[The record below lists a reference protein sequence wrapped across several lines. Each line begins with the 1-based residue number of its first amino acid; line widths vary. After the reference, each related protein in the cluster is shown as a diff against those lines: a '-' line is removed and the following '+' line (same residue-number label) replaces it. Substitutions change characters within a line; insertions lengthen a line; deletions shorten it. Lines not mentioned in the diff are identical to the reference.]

1 MATKTKPE
9 TTTQTLT
16 QTLLDIKPEL
26 TDTLVRQIIS
36 EMFTQEVDPE
46 ITETI
51 IKPLCENL
59 VNEPDFEVL
68 FNWEDINTYINNLYS
83 LEGKPNNGLDGV
95 SFILSNSYDEAETTM
110 FTRRLKKALA
120 PYGTKKVFRTKTGT
134 NTSIILNQKLETI
147 QYEWDNGK
155 KGERNIETVINA
167 YPQEIIIHDS
177 PLDDIGRTF
186 TIRWASKTSERVF
199 ETNRKTIKEIE
210 TYLEEAGWV
219 LTPRRLKGT
228 LAAVIQASVQ
238 YKLATMHN
246 EIDNPGI
253 YWDKTNEEI
262 KIINIDT
269 HEPTPE
275 EINDALDVIDLLE
288 PFFKGHETKLATC
301 LKWGLMSIFDYSIK
315 QIGGK
320 WMPWL
325 YLYGKAGSGKT
336 TLGEII
342 LFIYDTP
349 NEDNNLGGSSFDTV
363 ARVGSRVSQS
373 TKPIMV
379 SEPEGALNKP
389 SIVGMLKT
397 AIESTTARGRYQ
409 GKAYRT
415 IPSFSAGIITANQGL
430 PSGDALFRRF
440 ISILFSH
447 NEKKAAENKKEFDD
461 LFRINSPKRSILNK
475 LKALGHY
482 FIHEIKNKPDLLLND
497 WQETSNL
504 LLGRAYLDTGH
515 KMPSW
520 ILDWHKT
527 ETLDDLDE
535 EEVEEIRLFFIDKIN
550 RATQKVQVW
559 DEETGRPKNQTDLDT
574 EFKTNDDF
582 SDRVWIVLNEKLIPW
597 LDLHRGR
604 DRSISVVCSSGIK
617 KELRQVTSSSYN
629 LQSISELL
637 EWEYKPILINGK
649 TKRMMVVGYNDFID
663 FLYPELDEYETD
675 DNFEVV
681 R

>member
-1 MATKTKPE
+1 MTAQVKTIQSL
-9 TTTQTLT
+9 TQTLT
-16 QTLLDIKPEL
+16 EIKPEL
-26 TDTLVRQIIS
+26 TDTLLRQIIS

-46 ITETI
+46 TCEDI
-51 IKPLCENL
+51 IRPLCENL
-59 VNEPDFEVL
+59 VNNPDFETM
-68 FNWEDINTYINNLYS
+68 FDWADINTYLNNIYS
-83 LEGKPNNGLDGV
+83 LEDKPNTGLDGV
-95 SFILSNSYDEAETTM
+95 SFLLSRNYDEAETTM
-110 FTRRLKKALA
+110 FNRRLKKALA
-120 PYGTKKVFRTKTGT
+120 PYGTKKVYREKTGT
-134 NTSIILNQKLETI
+134 NTSIILNQKLEII

-167 YPQEIIIHDS
+167 YPQEVIIHDS

-186 TIRWASKTSERVF
+186 TIRWVSKTSSRVF

-210 TYLEEAGWV
+210 QYLEEAGWV
-219 LTPRRLKGT
+219 ITPRRLKGT
-228 LAAVIQASVQ
+228 LAAVIQISVK
-238 YKLATMHN
+238 YKLAQMHN
-246 EIDNPGI
+246 EIDNPGV
-253 YWDKTNEEI
+253 YWDKTNEEL
-262 KIINIDT
+262 KIIHLDVD
-269 HEPTPE
+269 EPSQDE
-275 EINDALDVIDLLE
+275 VNEALNVIDLLA
-288 PFFKGHETKLATC
+288 PFFKGHETKLSTC

-342 LFIYDTP
+342 LFIYDIP

-363 ARVGSRVSQS
+363 ARVGSRVSQF

-415 IPSFSAGIITANQGL
+415 IPSFSCGIITANQGL

-447 NEKKAAENKKEFDD
+447 NEKKAADNKKEFDEI
-461 LFRINSPKRSILNK
+461 FKINSPKRSILNK
-475 LKALGHY
+475 LKALGNY
-482 FIHEIKNKPDLLLND
+482 FITEIKNNPELLLND
-497 WQETSNL
+497 WQETADL
-504 LLGRAYLDTGH
+504 LVGRAYLDTGH
-515 KMPSW
+515 DMPSW

-535 EEVEEIRLFFIDKIN
+535 EEIEEIRLFLIEKIN

-559 DEETGRPKNQTDLDT
+559 SEETGRPLNQQDLDT
-574 EFKTNDDF
+574 DFKTNDDF
-582 SDRVWIVLNEKLIPW
+582 NDRVWSVLNEKLIPW

-604 DRSISVVCSSGIK
+604 DGTINVVCSSGIK
-617 KELRQVTSSSYN
+617 KELKQITSSSYN

-637 EWEYKPILINGK
+637 GWEYKPILINGK
-649 TKRMMVVGYNDFID
+649 TKRMMIVNYHDFLD
-663 FLYPELDEYETD
+663 FLYPKLDEYDGEG
-675 DNFEVV
+675 NFEVI

>member
-1 MATKTKPE
+1 MTAQVKTIQSL
-9 TTTQTLT
+9 TQTLT
-16 QTLLDIKPEL
+16 EIKPEL
-26 TDTLVRQIIS
+26 TDTLLKQIIS

-46 ITETI
+46 TCEDI
-51 IKPLCENL
+51 IRPLCENL
-59 VNEPDFEVL
+59 VNNPDFETM
-68 FNWEDINTYINNLYS
+68 FDWADINTYLNNIYS
-83 LEGKPNNGLDGV
+83 LEDKPNTGLDGV
-95 SFILSNSYDEAETTM
+95 SFLLSRNYDEAETTM
-110 FTRRLKKALA
+110 FNRRLKKALA
-120 PYGTKKVFRTKTGT
+120 PYGTKKVYREKTGT
-134 NTSIILNQKLETI
+134 NTSIILNQKLEII

-155 KGERNIETVINA
+155 KGERNLETVINA
-167 YPQEIIIHDS
+167 YPQEVIIHDS

-186 TIRWASKTSERVF
+186 TIRWVSKTSSRVF

-210 TYLEEAGWV
+210 QYLEEAGWV
-219 LTPRRLKGT
+219 ITPRRLKGT
-228 LAAVIQASVQ
+228 LAAVIQIAVK
-238 YKLATMHN
+238 YKLAQMHN
-246 EIDNPGI
+246 EIDNPGV
-253 YWDKTNEEI
+253 YWDKTNEEL
-262 KIINIDT
+262 KIIHLDVD
-269 HEPTPE
+269 EPSHDE
-275 EINDALDVIDLLE
+275 VDEALNVIDLLA
-288 PFFKGHETKLATC
+288 PFFKGHETKLSTC

-342 LFIYDTP
+342 LFIYDIP

-363 ARVGSRVSQS
+363 ARVGSRVSQF

-415 IPSFSAGIITANQGL
+415 IPSFSCGIITANQGL

-440 ISILFSH
+440 TSILFSH
-447 NEKKAAENKKEFDD
+447 NEKKAADNKKEFDEI
-461 LFRINSPKRSILNK
+461 FKINSPKRSILNK
-475 LKALGHY
+475 LKALGNY
-482 FIHEIKNKPDLLLND
+482 FITEIKSNPELLLND
-497 WQETSNL
+497 WQETADL
-504 LLGRAYLDTGH
+504 LVGRAYLDTGH
-515 KMPSW
+515 DMPSW

-535 EEVEEIRLFFIDKIN
+535 EEIEEIRLFLIEKIN

-559 DEETGRPKNQTDLDT
+559 SEETGRPLNQQDLDT
-574 EFKTNDDF
+574 DFKTNDDF
-582 SDRVWIVLNEKLIPW
+582 NDRVWSVLNEKLIPW

-604 DRSISVVCSSGIK
+604 DGTINVVCSSGIK
-617 KELRQVTSSSYN
+617 KELKQITSSSYN

-637 EWEYKPILINGK
+637 GWEYKPILINGK
-649 TKRMMVVGYNDFID
+649 TKRMMIVNYHDFLD
-663 FLYPELDEYETD
+663 FLYPKLDEYDGEG
-675 DNFEVV
+675 NFEVI

>member
-1 MATKTKPE
+1 MTAQVKTIQSL
-9 TTTQTLT
+9 TQTLT
-16 QTLLDIKPEL
+16 EIKPEL
-26 TDTLVRQIIS
+26 TDTLLRQIIS

-46 ITETI
+46 TCEDI
-51 IKPLCENL
+51 IRPLCENL
-59 VNEPDFEVL
+59 VNNPDFETM
-68 FNWEDINTYINNLYS
+68 FDWADINTYLNNIYS
-83 LEGKPNNGLDGV
+83 LEDKPNTGLDGI
-95 SFILSNSYDEAETTM
+95 SFLLSRNYDEAETTM
-110 FTRRLKKALA
+110 FNRRLKKALA
-120 PYGTKKVFRTKTGT
+120 PYGTKKVYREKTGT
-134 NTSIILNQKLETI
+134 NTSIILNQKLEII

-167 YPQEIIIHDS
+167 YPQEVIIHDS

-186 TIRWASKTSERVF
+186 TIRWVSKTSSRVF

-210 TYLEEAGWV
+210 QYLEEAGWV
-219 LTPRRLKGT
+219 ITPRRLKGT
-228 LAAVIQASVQ
+228 LAAVIQISVK
-238 YKLATMHN
+238 YKLAQMHN
-246 EIDNPGI
+246 EIDNPGV
-253 YWDKTNEEI
+253 YWDKTNEEL
-262 KIINIDT
+262 KIIHLDVD
-269 HEPTPE
+269 EPSQDE
-275 EINDALDVIDLLE
+275 VNEALNVIDLLA
-288 PFFKGHETKLATC
+288 PFFKGHETKLSTC

-342 LFIYDTP
+342 LFIYDIP

-363 ARVGSRVSQS
+363 ARVGSRVSQF

-389 SIVGMLKT
+389 SIVGMLKS

-447 NEKKAAENKKEFDD
+447 NEKKAADNKKEFDEI
-461 LFRINSPKRSILNK
+461 FKINSPKRSILNK
-475 LKALGHY
+475 LKALGNY
-482 FIHEIKNKPDLLLND
+482 FITEIKSNPELLLND
-497 WQETSNL
+497 WQETADL
-504 LLGRAYLDTGH
+504 LVGRAYLDTGH
-515 KMPSW
+515 DMPSW

-535 EEVEEIRLFFIDKIN
+535 EEIEEIRLFLIEKIN

-559 DEETGRPKNQTDLDT
+559 SEETGRPLNQQDLDT
-574 EFKTNDDF
+574 DFKTNDDF
-582 SDRVWIVLNEKLIPW
+582 NDRVWSVLNEKLIPW

-604 DRSISVVCSSGIK
+604 DGTINVVCSSGIK
-617 KELRQVTSSSYN
+617 KELKQITSSSYN

-637 EWEYKPILINGK
+637 GWEYKPILINGK
-649 TKRMMVVGYNDFID
+649 TKRMMIVNYHDFLD
-663 FLYPELDEYETD
+663 FLYPKLDEYDGEG
-675 DNFEVV
+675 NFEVI

>member
-1 MATKTKPE
+1 
-9 TTTQTLT
+9 
-16 QTLLDIKPEL
+16 
-26 TDTLVRQIIS
+26 
-36 EMFTQEVDPE
+36 
-46 ITETI
+46 
-51 IKPLCENL
+51 
-59 VNEPDFEVL
+59 
-68 FNWEDINTYINNLYS
+68 
-83 LEGKPNNGLDGV
+83 
-95 SFILSNSYDEAETTM
+95 
-110 FTRRLKKALA
+110 LKKALA
-120 PYGTKKVFRTKTGT
+120 PYGTKKVYREKTGT
-134 NTSIILNQKLETI
+134 NTSIILNQKLEII

-155 KGERNIETVINA
+155 KGERNLETVINA
-167 YPQEIIIHDS
+167 YPQEVIIHDS

-186 TIRWASKTSERVF
+186 TIRWVSKTSSRVF

-210 TYLEEAGWV
+210 QYLEEAGWV
-219 LTPRRLKGT
+219 ITPRRLKGT
-228 LAAVIQASVQ
+228 LAAVIQIAVK
-238 YKLATMHN
+238 YKLAQMHN
-246 EIDNPGI
+246 EIDNPGV
-253 YWDKTNEEI
+253 YWDKTNEEL
-262 KIINIDT
+262 KIIHLDVD
-269 HEPTPE
+269 EPSHDE
-275 EINDALDVIDLLE
+275 VNEALNVIDLLA
-288 PFFKGHETKLATC
+288 PFFKGHETKLSTC

-342 LFIYDTP
+342 LFIYDIP

-363 ARVGSRVSQS
+363 ARVGSRVSQF

-415 IPSFSAGIITANQGL
+415 IPSFSCGIITANQGL

-440 ISILFSH
+440 TSILFSH
-447 NEKKAAENKKEFDD
+447 NEKKAADNKKEFDEI
-461 LFRINSPKRSILNK
+461 FKINSPKRSILNK
-475 LKALGHY
+475 LKALGNY
-482 FIHEIKNKPDLLLND
+482 FITEIKSNPELLLND
-497 WQETSNL
+497 WQETADL
-504 LLGRAYLDTGH
+504 LVGRAYLDTGH
-515 KMPSW
+515 DMPSW

-535 EEVEEIRLFFIDKIN
+535 EEIEEIRLFLIEKIN

-559 DEETGRPKNQTDLDT
+559 SEETGRPLNQQDLDT
-574 EFKTNDDF
+574 DFKTNDDF
-582 SDRVWIVLNEKLIPW
+582 NDRVWSVLNEKLIPW

-604 DRSISVVCSSGIK
+604 DGTINVVCSSGIK
-617 KELRQVTSSSYN
+617 KELKQITSSSYN

-637 EWEYKPILINGK
+637 GWEYKPILINGK
-649 TKRMMVVGYNDFID
+649 TKRMMIVNYHDFLD
-663 FLYPELDEYETD
+663 FLYPKLDEYDGEG
-675 DNFEVV
+675 NFEVI

>member
-1 MATKTKPE
+1 MTAQVKTIQSL
-9 TTTQTLT
+9 TQTLT
-16 QTLLDIKPEL
+16 EIKPEL
-26 TDTLVRQIIS
+26 TDTLLRQIIS

-46 ITETI
+46 TCEDI
-51 IKPLCENL
+51 IRPLCENL
-59 VNEPDFEVL
+59 VNNPDFETM
-68 FNWEDINTYINNLYS
+68 FDWADINTYLNNIYS
-83 LEGKPNNGLDGV
+83 LEDKPNTGLDGV
-95 SFILSNSYDEAETTM
+95 SFLLSRNYDEAETTM
-110 FTRRLKKALA
+110 FNRRLKKALA
-120 PYGTKKVFRTKTGT
+120 PYGTKKVYREKTGT
-134 NTSIILNQKLETI
+134 NTSIILNQKLEII

-155 KGERNIETVINA
+155 KGERNLETVINA
-167 YPQEIIIHDS
+167 YPQEVIIHDS

-186 TIRWASKTSERVF
+186 TIRWVSKTSSRVF

-210 TYLEEAGWV
+210 QYLEEAGWV
-219 LTPRRLKGT
+219 ITPRRLKGT
-228 LAAVIQASVQ
+228 LAAVIQISVK
-238 YKLATMHN
+238 YKLAQMHN
-246 EIDNPGI
+246 EIDNPGV
-253 YWDKTNEEI
+253 YWDKTNEEL
-262 KIINIDT
+262 KIIHLDVD
-269 HEPTPE
+269 EPSQDE
-275 EINDALDVIDLLE
+275 VNEALNVIDLLA
-288 PFFKGHETKLATC
+288 PFFKGHETKLSTC
-301 LKWGLMSIFDYSIK
+301 LKWGFMSIFDYSIK

-342 LFIYDTP
+342 LFIYDIP

-363 ARVGSRVSQS
+363 ARVGSRVSQF

-415 IPSFSAGIITANQGL
+415 IPSFSCGIITANQGL

-440 ISILFSH
+440 TSILFSH
-447 NEKKAAENKKEFDD
+447 NEKKAADNKKEFDEI
-461 LFRINSPKRSILNK
+461 FKINSPKRSILNK
-475 LKALGHY
+475 LKALGNY
-482 FIHEIKNKPDLLLND
+482 FITEIKSNPELLLND
-497 WQETSNL
+497 WQETADL
-504 LLGRAYLDTGH
+504 LVGRAYLDTGH
-515 KMPSW
+515 DMPSW

-535 EEVEEIRLFFIDKIN
+535 EEIEEIRLFLIEKIN

-559 DEETGRPKNQTDLDT
+559 SEETGRPLNQQDLDT
-574 EFKTNDDF
+574 DFKTNDDF
-582 SDRVWIVLNEKLIPW
+582 NDRVWSVLNEKLIPW

-604 DRSISVVCSSGIK
+604 DGTIYVVCSSGIK
-617 KELRQVTSSSYN
+617 KELKQITSSSYN

-637 EWEYKPILINGK
+637 GWEYKPILINGK
-649 TKRMMVVGYNDFID
+649 TKRMMIVNYHDFLD
-663 FLYPELDEYETD
+663 FLYPKLDEYDGEG
-675 DNFEVV
+675 NFEVI

>member
-1 MATKTKPE
+1 MTAQVKTIQSL
-9 TTTQTLT
+9 TQTLT
-16 QTLLDIKPEL
+16 EIKPEL
-26 TDTLVRQIIS
+26 TDTLLRQIIS

-46 ITETI
+46 TCEDI
-51 IKPLCENL
+51 IRPLCENL
-59 VNEPDFEVL
+59 VSNPDFETM
-68 FNWEDINTYINNLYS
+68 FDWADINTYLNNIYS
-83 LEGKPNNGLDGV
+83 LEDKPNTGLDGV
-95 SFILSNSYDEAETTM
+95 SFLLSRNYDEAETTM
-110 FTRRLKKALA
+110 FNRRLKKALA
-120 PYGTKKVFRTKTGT
+120 PYGTKKVYREKTGT
-134 NTSIILNQKLETI
+134 NTSIILNQKLEII

-155 KGERNIETVINA
+155 KGERNLETVINA
-167 YPQEIIIHDS
+167 YPQEVIIHDS

-186 TIRWASKTSERVF
+186 TIRWVSKTSSRVF

-210 TYLEEAGWV
+210 QYLEEAGWV
-219 LTPRRLKGT
+219 ITPRRLKGT
-228 LAAVIQASVQ
+228 LAAVIQIAVK
-238 YKLATMHN
+238 YKLAQMHN
-246 EIDNPGI
+246 EIDNPGV
-253 YWDKTNEEI
+253 YWDKTNEEL
-262 KIINIDT
+262 KIIHLDVD
-269 HEPTPE
+269 EPSQDE
-275 EINDALDVIDLLE
+275 VNEALNVIDLLA
-288 PFFKGHETKLATC
+288 PFFKGHETKLSTC

-342 LFIYDTP
+342 LFIYDIP

-363 ARVGSRVSQS
+363 ARVGSRVSQF

-415 IPSFSAGIITANQGL
+415 IPSFSCGIITANQGL

-440 ISILFSH
+440 TSILFSH
-447 NEKKAAENKKEFDD
+447 NEKKAADNKKEFDEI
-461 LFRINSPKRSILNK
+461 FKINSPKRSILNK
-475 LKALGHY
+475 LKALGNY
-482 FIHEIKNKPDLLLND
+482 FITEIKSNPELLLND
-497 WQETSNL
+497 WQETADL
-504 LLGRAYLDTGH
+504 LVGRAYLDTGH
-515 KMPSW
+515 DMPSW

-535 EEVEEIRLFFIDKIN
+535 EEIEEIRLFLIEKIN

-559 DEETGRPKNQTDLDT
+559 SEETGRPLNQQDLDT
-574 EFKTNDDF
+574 DFKTNDDF
-582 SDRVWIVLNEKLIPW
+582 NDRVWSVLNEKLIPW

-604 DRSISVVCSSGIK
+604 DGTINVVCSSGIK
-617 KELRQVTSSSYN
+617 KELKQITSSSYN

-637 EWEYKPILINGK
+637 GWEYKPILINGK
-649 TKRMMVVGYNDFID
+649 TKRMMIVNYHDFLD
-663 FLYPELDEYETD
+663 FLYPKLDEYDGEG
-675 DNFEVV
+675 NFEVI

>member
-1 MATKTKPE
+1 MTAQVKTIQSL
-9 TTTQTLT
+9 TQTLT
-16 QTLLDIKPEL
+16 EIKPEL
-26 TDTLVRQIIS
+26 TDTLLRQIIS

-46 ITETI
+46 TCEDI
-51 IKPLCENL
+51 IRPLCENL
-59 VNEPDFEVL
+59 VNNPDFETM
-68 FNWEDINTYINNLYS
+68 FDWADINTYLNNIYS
-83 LEGKPNNGLDGV
+83 LEDKPNTGLDGV
-95 SFILSNSYDEAETTM
+95 SFLLSRNYDEAETTM
-110 FTRRLKKALA
+110 FNRRLKKALA
-120 PYGTKKVFRTKTGT
+120 PYGTKKVYREKTGT
-134 NTSIILNQKLETI
+134 NTSIILNQKLEII

-155 KGERNIETVINA
+155 KGERNLETVINA
-167 YPQEIIIHDS
+167 YPQEVIIHDS

-186 TIRWASKTSERVF
+186 TIRWVSKTSSRVF

-210 TYLEEAGWV
+210 QYLEEAGWV
-219 LTPRRLKGT
+219 ITPRRLKGT
-228 LAAVIQASVQ
+228 LAAVIQIAVK
-238 YKLATMHN
+238 YKLAQMHN
-246 EIDNPGI
+246 EIDNPGV
-253 YWDKTNEEI
+253 YWDKTNEEL
-262 KIINIDT
+262 KIIHLDVD
-269 HEPTPE
+269 EPSHDE
-275 EINDALDVIDLLE
+275 VNEALNVIDLLA
-288 PFFKGHETKLATC
+288 PFFKGHETKLSTC

-342 LFIYDTP
+342 LFIYDIP

-363 ARVGSRVSQS
+363 ARVGSRVSQF

-415 IPSFSAGIITANQGL
+415 IPSFSCGIITANQGL

-447 NEKKAAENKKEFDD
+447 NEKKAADNKKEFDEI
-461 LFRINSPKRSILNK
+461 FKINSPKRSILNK
-475 LKALGHY
+475 LKALGNY
-482 FIHEIKNKPDLLLND
+482 FITEIKSNPELLLND
-497 WQETSNL
+497 WQETADL
-504 LLGRAYLDTGH
+504 LVGRAYLDTGH
-515 KMPSW
+515 DMPSW

-535 EEVEEIRLFFIDKIN
+535 EEIEEIRLFLIEKIN

-559 DEETGRPKNQTDLDT
+559 SEETGRPLNQQDLDT
-574 EFKTNDDF
+574 DFKTNDDF
-582 SDRVWIVLNEKLIPW
+582 NDRVWSVLNEKLIPW

-604 DRSISVVCSSGIK
+604 DGTINVVCSSGIK
-617 KELRQVTSSSYN
+617 KELKQITSSSYN

-637 EWEYKPILINGK
+637 GWEYKPILINGK
-649 TKRMMVVGYNDFID
+649 TKRMMIVNYHDFLD
-663 FLYPELDEYETD
+663 FLYPKLDEYDGEG
-675 DNFEVV
+675 NFEVI

>member
-1 MATKTKPE
+1 MTAQAKTIQNL
-9 TTTQTLT
+9 TQTLT
-16 QTLLDIKPEL
+16 EIKPEL
-26 TDTLVRQIIS
+26 TDTLLRQIIS

-46 ITETI
+46 TCEDI
-51 IKPLCENL
+51 IRPLCENL
-59 VNEPDFEVL
+59 VNNPDFETM
-68 FNWEDINTYINNLYS
+68 FDWADINTYLNNIYS
-83 LEGKPNNGLDGV
+83 LEDKPNTGLDGV
-95 SFILSNSYDEAETTM
+95 SFLLSRNYDEAETTM
-110 FTRRLKKALA
+110 FNRRLKKALA
-120 PYGTKKVFRTKTGT
+120 PYGTKKVYREKTGT
-134 NTSIILNQKLETI
+134 NTSIILNQKLEII

-167 YPQEIIIHDS
+167 YPQEVIIHDS

-186 TIRWASKTSERVF
+186 TIRWVSKTSSRVF

-210 TYLEEAGWV
+210 QYLEEAGWV
-219 LTPRRLKGT
+219 ITPRRLKGT
-228 LAAVIQASVQ
+228 LAAVIQIAVK
-238 YKLATMHN
+238 YKLAQMHN
-246 EIDNPGI
+246 EIDNPGV
-253 YWDKTNEEI
+253 YWDKTNEKL
-262 KIINIDT
+262 KIIHLDVD
-269 HEPTPE
+269 EPSQDE
-275 EINDALDVIDLLE
+275 LDEALNVIDLLA
-288 PFFKGHETKLATC
+288 PFFKGHETKLSTC

-342 LFIYDTP
+342 LFIYDIP

-363 ARVGSRVSQS
+363 ARVGSRVSQF

-415 IPSFSAGIITANQGL
+415 IPSFSCGIITANQGL

-440 ISILFSH
+440 TSILFSH
-447 NEKKAAENKKEFDD
+447 NEKKAADNKKEFDEI
-461 LFRINSPKRSILNK
+461 FKINSPKRSILNK
-475 LKALGHY
+475 LKALGNY
-482 FIHEIKNKPDLLLND
+482 FITEIKSNPELLLND
-497 WQETSNL
+497 WQETADL
-504 LLGRAYLDTGH
+504 LVGRAYLDTGH
-515 KMPSW
+515 DMPSW

-535 EEVEEIRLFFIDKIN
+535 EEIEEIRLFLIEKIN

-559 DEETGRPKNQTDLDT
+559 SEETGRPLNQQDLDT
-574 EFKTNDDF
+574 DFKTNDDF
-582 SDRVWIVLNEKLIPW
+582 NDRVWSVLNEKLIPW

-604 DRSISVVCSSGIK
+604 DGTINVVCSSGIK
-617 KELRQVTSSSYN
+617 KELKQITSSSYN

-637 EWEYKPILINGK
+637 GWEYKPILINGK
-649 TKRMMVVGYNDFID
+649 TKRMMIVNYHDFLD
-663 FLYPELDEYETD
+663 FLYPKLDEYD
-675 DNFEVV
+675 GGGNFEVIK
-681 R
+681 

>member
-1 MATKTKPE
+1 MTAQVKTIQSL
-9 TTTQTLT
+9 TQTLT
-16 QTLLDIKPEL
+16 EIKPEL
-26 TDTLVRQIIS
+26 TDTLLRQIIS

-46 ITETI
+46 TCEDI
-51 IKPLCENL
+51 IRPLCENL
-59 VNEPDFEVL
+59 VNNPDFETM
-68 FNWEDINTYINNLYS
+68 FDWADINTYLNNIYS
-83 LEGKPNNGLDGV
+83 LEDKPNTGLDGV
-95 SFILSNSYDEAETTM
+95 SFLLSRNYDEAETTM
-110 FTRRLKKALA
+110 FNRRLKKALA
-120 PYGTKKVFRTKTGT
+120 PYGTKKVYREKTGT
-134 NTSIILNQKLETI
+134 NTSIILNQKLEII

-155 KGERNIETVINA
+155 KGERNLETVINA
-167 YPQEIIIHDS
+167 YPQEVIIHDS

-186 TIRWASKTSERVF
+186 TIRWVSKTSSRVF

-210 TYLEEAGWV
+210 QYLEEAGWV
-219 LTPRRLKGT
+219 ITPRRLKGT
-228 LAAVIQASVQ
+228 LAAVIQISVK
-238 YKLATMHN
+238 YKLAQMHN
-246 EIDNPGI
+246 EIDNPGV
-253 YWDKTNEEI
+253 YWDKTNEEL
-262 KIINIDT
+262 KIIHLDVD
-269 HEPTPE
+269 EPSQDE
-275 EINDALDVIDLLE
+275 VNEALNVIDLLA
-288 PFFKGHETKLATC
+288 PFFKGHETKLSTC

-342 LFIYDTP
+342 LFIYDIP

-363 ARVGSRVSQS
+363 ARVGSRVSQF

-415 IPSFSAGIITANQGL
+415 IPSFSCGIITANQGL

-440 ISILFSH
+440 TSILFSH
-447 NEKKAAENKKEFDD
+447 NEKKAADNKKEFDEI
-461 LFRINSPKRSILNK
+461 FKINSPKRSILNK
-475 LKALGHY
+475 LKALGNY
-482 FIHEIKNKPDLLLND
+482 FITEIKSNPELLLND
-497 WQETSNL
+497 WQETADL
-504 LLGRAYLDTGH
+504 LIGRAYLDTGH
-515 KMPSW
+515 DMPSW

-535 EEVEEIRLFFIDKIN
+535 EEIEEIRLFLIEKIN

-559 DEETGRPKNQTDLDT
+559 SEETGRPLNQQDLDT
-574 EFKTNDDF
+574 DFKTNDDF
-582 SDRVWIVLNEKLIPW
+582 NDRVWSVLNEKLIPW

-604 DRSISVVCSSGIK
+604 DGTINVVCSSGIK
-617 KELRQVTSSSYN
+617 KELKQITSSSYN

-637 EWEYKPILINGK
+637 GWEYKPILINGK
-649 TKRMMVVGYNDFID
+649 TKRMMIVNYHDFLD
-663 FLYPELDEYETD
+663 FLYPKLDEYDGEG
-675 DNFEVV
+675 NFEVI

>member
-1 MATKTKPE
+1 MTAQVKTIQSL
-9 TTTQTLT
+9 TQTLT
-16 QTLLDIKPEL
+16 EIKPEL
-26 TDTLVRQIIS
+26 TDTLLRQIIS

-46 ITETI
+46 TCEDI
-51 IKPLCENL
+51 IRPLCENL
-59 VNEPDFEVL
+59 VNNPDFETM
-68 FNWEDINTYINNLYS
+68 FDWADINTYLNNIYS
-83 LEGKPNNGLDGV
+83 LEDKPNTGLDGV
-95 SFILSNSYDEAETTM
+95 SFLLSRNYDEAETTM
-110 FTRRLKKALA
+110 FNRRLKKALA
-120 PYGTKKVFRTKTGT
+120 PYGTKKVYREKTGT
-134 NTSIILNQKLETI
+134 NTSIILNQKLEII

-167 YPQEIIIHDS
+167 YPQEVIIHDS

-186 TIRWASKTSERVF
+186 TIRWVSKTSSRVF

-210 TYLEEAGWV
+210 QYLEEAGWV
-219 LTPRRLKGT
+219 ITPRRLKGT
-228 LAAVIQASVQ
+228 LAAVIQISVK
-238 YKLATMHN
+238 YKLAQIHN
-246 EIDNPGI
+246 EIDNPGV
-253 YWDKTNEEI
+253 YWDKTNEEL
-262 KIINIDT
+262 KIIHLDVD
-269 HEPTPE
+269 EPSQDE
-275 EINDALDVIDLLE
+275 VNEALNVIDLLA
-288 PFFKGHETKLATC
+288 PFFKGHETKLSTC

-315 QIGGK
+315 QIGGT

-342 LFIYDTP
+342 LFIYDIP

-363 ARVGSRVSQS
+363 ARVGSRVSQF

-415 IPSFSAGIITANQGL
+415 IPSFSCGIITANQGL

-447 NEKKAAENKKEFDD
+447 NEKKAADNKKEFDEI
-461 LFRINSPKRSILNK
+461 FKINSPKRSILNK
-475 LKALGHY
+475 LKALGNY
-482 FIHEIKNKPDLLLND
+482 FITEIKSNPELLLND
-497 WQETSNL
+497 WQETADL
-504 LLGRAYLDTGH
+504 LVGRAYLDTGH
-515 KMPSW
+515 DMPSW

-535 EEVEEIRLFFIDKIN
+535 EEIEEIRLFLIEKIN

-559 DEETGRPKNQTDLDT
+559 SEETGRPLNQQDLDT
-574 EFKTNDDF
+574 DFKTNDDF
-582 SDRVWIVLNEKLIPW
+582 NDRVWSVLNEKLIPW

-604 DRSISVVCSSGIK
+604 DGTINVVCSSGIK
-617 KELRQVTSSSYN
+617 KELKQITSSSYN

-637 EWEYKPILINGK
+637 GWEYKPILINGK
-649 TKRMMVVGYNDFID
+649 TKRMMIVNYHDFLD
-663 FLYPELDEYETD
+663 FLYPKLDEYDGEG
-675 DNFEVV
+675 NFEVI

>member
-1 MATKTKPE
+1 MTAQVKTIQSL
-9 TTTQTLT
+9 TQTLT
-16 QTLLDIKPEL
+16 EIKPEL
-26 TDTLVRQIIS
+26 TDTLLRQIIS

-46 ITETI
+46 TCEDI
-51 IKPLCENL
+51 IRPLCENL
-59 VNEPDFEVL
+59 VNNPDFETM
-68 FNWEDINTYINNLYS
+68 FDWADINTYLNNIYS
-83 LEGKPNNGLDGV
+83 LEDKPNTGLDGV
-95 SFILSNSYDEAETTM
+95 SFLLSRNYDEAETTM
-110 FTRRLKKALA
+110 FNRRLKKALA
-120 PYGTKKVFRTKTGT
+120 PYGTKKVYREKTGT
-134 NTSIILNQKLETI
+134 NTSIILNQKLEII

-167 YPQEIIIHDS
+167 YPQEVIIHDS

-186 TIRWASKTSERVF
+186 TIRWVSKTSSRVF

-210 TYLEEAGWV
+210 QYLEEAGWV
-219 LTPRRLKGT
+219 ITPRRLKGT
-228 LAAVIQASVQ
+228 LAAVIQIAVK
-238 YKLATMHN
+238 YKLAQMHN

-253 YWDKTNEEI
+253 YWDKTNEEL
-262 KIINIDT
+262 KIIHLDVDDPS
-269 HEPTPE
+269 HDEVE
-275 EINDALDVIDLLE
+275 EALNVIDLLA
-288 PFFKGHETKLATC
+288 PFFKGHETKLSTC

-342 LFIYDTP
+342 LFIYDIP

-363 ARVGSRVSQS
+363 ARVGSRVSQF

-415 IPSFSAGIITANQGL
+415 IPSFSCGIITANQGL

-440 ISILFSH
+440 TSILFSH
-447 NEKKAAENKKEFDD
+447 NEKKAADNKKEFDEI
-461 LFRINSPKRSILNK
+461 FKINSPKRSILNK
-475 LKALGHY
+475 LKALGNY
-482 FIHEIKNKPDLLLND
+482 FITEIKSNPELLLND
-497 WQETSNL
+497 WQETADL
-504 LLGRAYLDTGH
+504 LVGRAYLDTGH
-515 KMPSW
+515 DMPSW

-535 EEVEEIRLFFIDKIN
+535 EEIEEIRLFLIEKIN

-559 DEETGRPKNQTDLDT
+559 SEETGRPLNQQDLDT
-574 EFKTNDDF
+574 DFKTNDDF
-582 SDRVWIVLNEKLIPW
+582 NDRVWSVLNEKLIPW

-604 DRSISVVCSSGIK
+604 DGTINVVCSSGIK
-617 KELRQVTSSSYN
+617 KELKQITSSSYN

-637 EWEYKPILINGK
+637 GWEYKPILINGK
-649 TKRMMVVGYNDFID
+649 TKRMMIVNYHDFLD
-663 FLYPELDEYETD
+663 FLYPKLDEYDGEG
-675 DNFEVV
+675 NFEVI

>member
-1 MATKTKPE
+1 MTAQVKTIQSL
-9 TTTQTLT
+9 TQTLT
-16 QTLLDIKPEL
+16 EIKPEL
-26 TDTLVRQIIS
+26 TDTLLRQIIS

-46 ITETI
+46 TCEDI
-51 IKPLCENL
+51 IRPLCENL
-59 VNEPDFEVL
+59 VNNPDFETM
-68 FNWEDINTYINNLYS
+68 FDWADINTYLNNIYS
-83 LEGKPNNGLDGV
+83 LEDKPNTGLDGV
-95 SFILSNSYDEAETTM
+95 SFLLSRNYDEAETTM
-110 FTRRLKKALA
+110 FNRRLKKALA
-120 PYGTKKVFRTKTGT
+120 PYGTKKVYREKTGT
-134 NTSIILNQKLETI
+134 NTSIILNQKLEII

-155 KGERNIETVINA
+155 KGERNLETVINA
-167 YPQEIIIHDS
+167 YPQEVIIHDS

-186 TIRWASKTSERVF
+186 TIRWVSKTSSRVF

-210 TYLEEAGWV
+210 QYLEEAGWV
-219 LTPRRLKGT
+219 ITPRRLKGT
-228 LAAVIQASVQ
+228 LAAVIQIAVK
-238 YKLATMHN
+238 YKLAQMHN
-246 EIDNPGI
+246 EIDNPGV
-253 YWDKTNEEI
+253 YWDKTNEEL
-262 KIINIDT
+262 KIIRLDVD
-269 HEPTPE
+269 EPSQDE
-275 EINDALDVIDLLE
+275 VKEALNVIDLLA
-288 PFFKGHETKLATC
+288 PFFKGHETKLSTC

-315 QIGGK
+315 QIGGE

-342 LFIYDTP
+342 LFIYDIP

-363 ARVGSRVSQS
+363 ARVGSRVSQF

-415 IPSFSAGIITANQGL
+415 IPSFSCGIITANQGL

-440 ISILFSH
+440 TSILFSH
-447 NEKKAAENKKEFDD
+447 NEKKAADNKKEFDEI
-461 LFRINSPKRSILNK
+461 FKINSPKRSILNK
-475 LKALGHY
+475 LKALGNY
-482 FIHEIKNKPDLLLND
+482 FITEIKSNPELLLND
-497 WQETSNL
+497 WQETADL
-504 LLGRAYLDTGH
+504 LVGRAYLDTGH
-515 KMPSW
+515 DMPSW

-535 EEVEEIRLFFIDKIN
+535 EEIEEIRLFLIEKIN

-559 DEETGRPKNQTDLDT
+559 SEETGRPLNQQDLDT
-574 EFKTNDDF
+574 DFKTNDDF
-582 SDRVWIVLNEKLIPW
+582 NDRVWSVLNEKLIPW

-604 DRSISVVCSSGIK
+604 DGTINVVCSSGIK
-617 KELRQVTSSSYN
+617 KELKQITSSSYN

-637 EWEYKPILINGK
+637 GWEYKPILINGK
-649 TKRMMVVGYNDFID
+649 TKRMMIVNYHDFLD
-663 FLYPELDEYETD
+663 FLYPKLDEYDGEG
-675 DNFEVV
+675 NFEVI

>member
-1 MATKTKPE
+1 MTAQVKTIQSL
-9 TTTQTLT
+9 TQTLT
-16 QTLLDIKPEL
+16 EIKPEL
-26 TDTLVRQIIS
+26 TDTLLRQIIS

-46 ITETI
+46 TCEDI
-51 IKPLCENL
+51 IRPLCENL
-59 VNEPDFEVL
+59 VNNPDFETM
-68 FNWEDINTYINNLYS
+68 FDWADINTYLNNIYS
-83 LEGKPNNGLDGV
+83 LEDKPNTGLDGV
-95 SFILSNSYDEAETTM
+95 SFLLSRNYDEAETTM
-110 FTRRLKKALA
+110 FNRRLKKALA
-120 PYGTKKVFRTKTGT
+120 PYGTKKVYREKTGT
-134 NTSIILNQKLETI
+134 NTSIILNQKLEII

-155 KGERNIETVINA
+155 KGERNLETVINA
-167 YPQEIIIHDS
+167 YPQEVIIHDS

-186 TIRWASKTSERVF
+186 TIRWVSKTSSRVF

-210 TYLEEAGWV
+210 QYLEEAGWV
-219 LTPRRLKGT
+219 ITPRRLKGT
-228 LAAVIQASVQ
+228 LAAVIQIAVK
-238 YKLATMHN
+238 YKLAQIHN
-246 EIDNPGI
+246 EIDNPGV
-253 YWDKTNEEI
+253 YWDKTNEEL
-262 KIINIDT
+262 KIIHLDVD
-269 HEPTPE
+269 EPSQDE
-275 EINDALDVIDLLE
+275 VNEALNVIDLLA
-288 PFFKGHETKLATC
+288 PFFKGHETKLSTC

-342 LFIYDTP
+342 LFIYDIP

-363 ARVGSRVSQS
+363 ARVGSRVSQF

-415 IPSFSAGIITANQGL
+415 IPSFSCGIITANQGL

-440 ISILFSH
+440 TSILFSH
-447 NEKKAAENKKEFDD
+447 NEKKAADNKKEFDEI
-461 LFRINSPKRSILNK
+461 FKINSPKRSILNK
-475 LKALGHY
+475 LKALGNY
-482 FIHEIKNKPDLLLND
+482 FITEIKSNPELLLND
-497 WQETSNL
+497 WQETADL
-504 LLGRAYLDTGH
+504 LVGRAYLDTGH
-515 KMPSW
+515 DMPSW

-535 EEVEEIRLFFIDKIN
+535 EEIEEIRLFLIEKIN

-559 DEETGRPKNQTDLDT
+559 SEETGRPLNQQDLDT
-574 EFKTNDDF
+574 DFKTNDDF
-582 SDRVWIVLNEKLIPW
+582 NDRVWSVLNEKLIPW

-604 DRSISVVCSSGIK
+604 DGTINVVCSSGIK
-617 KELRQVTSSSYN
+617 KELKQITSSSYN

-637 EWEYKPILINGK
+637 GWEYKPILINGK
-649 TKRMMVVGYNDFID
+649 TKRMMIVNYHDFLD
-663 FLYPELDEYETD
+663 FLYPKLDEYD
-675 DNFEVV
+675 GGGNFEVIK
-681 R
+681 

>member
-1 MATKTKPE
+1 MTAQAKTIQNL
-9 TTTQTLT
+9 TQTLT
-16 QTLLDIKPEL
+16 EIKPEL
-26 TDTLVRQIIS
+26 TDTLLRQIIS

-46 ITETI
+46 TCEDI
-51 IKPLCENL
+51 IRSLCENL
-59 VNEPDFEVL
+59 VNNPDFETM
-68 FNWEDINTYINNLYS
+68 FDWADINTYLNNIYS
-83 LEGKPNNGLDGV
+83 LEDKPNTGLDGV
-95 SFILSNSYDEAETTM
+95 SFLLSRNYDEAETTM
-110 FTRRLKKALA
+110 FNRRLKKALA
-120 PYGTKKVFRTKTGT
+120 PYGTKKVYREKTGT
-134 NTSIILNQKLETI
+134 NTSIILNQKLEII

-167 YPQEIIIHDS
+167 YPQEVIIHDS

-186 TIRWASKTSERVF
+186 TIRWVSKTSSRVF

-210 TYLEEAGWV
+210 QYLEEAGWV
-219 LTPRRLKGT
+219 ITPRRLKGT
-228 LAAVIQASVQ
+228 LAAVIQIAVK
-238 YKLATMHN
+238 YKLAQMHN
-246 EIDNPGI
+246 EIDNPGV
-253 YWDKTNEEI
+253 YWDKTNEEL
-262 KIINIDT
+262 KIIHLDVD
-269 HEPTPE
+269 EPSQDE
-275 EINDALDVIDLLE
+275 VDEALNVIDLLA
-288 PFFKGHETKLATC
+288 PFFKGHETKLSTC

-342 LFIYDTP
+342 LFIYDIP

-363 ARVGSRVSQS
+363 ARVGSRVSQF

-415 IPSFSAGIITANQGL
+415 IPSFSCGIITANQGL

-440 ISILFSH
+440 TSILFSH
-447 NEKKAAENKKEFDD
+447 NEKKAADNKKEFDEI
-461 LFRINSPKRSILNK
+461 FKINSPKRSILNK
-475 LKALGHY
+475 LKALGNY
-482 FIHEIKNKPDLLLND
+482 FITEIKSNPELLLND
-497 WQETSNL
+497 WQETADL
-504 LLGRAYLDTGH
+504 LVGRAYLDTGH
-515 KMPSW
+515 DMPSW

-535 EEVEEIRLFFIDKIN
+535 EEIEEIRLFLIEKIN

-559 DEETGRPKNQTDLDT
+559 SEETGRPLNQQDLDT
-574 EFKTNDDF
+574 DFKTNDDF
-582 SDRVWIVLNEKLIPW
+582 NDRVWSVLNEKLIPW

-604 DRSISVVCSSGIK
+604 DGTINVVCSSGIK
-617 KELRQVTSSSYN
+617 KELKQITSSSYN

-637 EWEYKPILINGK
+637 GWEYKPILINGK
-649 TKRMMVVGYNDFID
+649 TKRMMIVNYHDFLD
-663 FLYPELDEYETD
+663 FLYPKLDEYDGEG
-675 DNFEVV
+675 NFEVI

>member
-1 MATKTKPE
+1 MTAQVKTIQSL
-9 TTTQTLT
+9 TQTLT
-16 QTLLDIKPEL
+16 EIKPEL
-26 TDTLVRQIIS
+26 TDTLLRQIIS

-46 ITETI
+46 TCEDI
-51 IKPLCENL
+51 IRPLCENL
-59 VNEPDFEVL
+59 VNNPDFETM
-68 FNWEDINTYINNLYS
+68 FDWADINTYLNNIYS
-83 LEGKPNNGLDGV
+83 LEDKPNTGLDGV
-95 SFILSNSYDEAETTM
+95 SFLLSRNYDEAETTM
-110 FTRRLKKALA
+110 FNRRLKKALA
-120 PYGTKKVFRTKTGT
+120 PYGTKKVYREKTGT
-134 NTSIILNQKLETI
+134 NTSIILNQKLEII

-155 KGERNIETVINA
+155 KGERNLETVINA
-167 YPQEIIIHDS
+167 YPQEVIIHDS

-186 TIRWASKTSERVF
+186 TIRWVSKTSSRVF

-210 TYLEEAGWV
+210 QYLEEAGWV
-219 LTPRRLKGT
+219 ITPRRLKGT
-228 LAAVIQASVQ
+228 LAAVIQIAVK
-238 YKLATMHN
+238 YKLAQIHN
-246 EIDNPGI
+246 EIDNPGV
-253 YWDKTNEEI
+253 YWDKTNEEL
-262 KIINIDT
+262 KIIRLDVD
-269 HEPTPE
+269 EPSQDE
-275 EINDALDVIDLLE
+275 VNEALNVIDLLA
-288 PFFKGHETKLATC
+288 PFFKGHETKLSTC

-315 QIGGK
+315 QIGGE

-342 LFIYDTP
+342 LFIYDIP

-363 ARVGSRVSQS
+363 ARVGSRVSQF

-379 SEPEGALNKP
+379 SETEGALNKP
-389 SIVGMLKT
+389 SIVGMLKS

-447 NEKKAAENKKEFDD
+447 NEKKAADNKKEFDEI
-461 LFRINSPKRSILNK
+461 FKINSPKRSILNK
-475 LKALGHY
+475 LKALGNY
-482 FIHEIKNKPDLLLND
+482 FITEIKSNPELLLND
-497 WQETSNL
+497 WQETADL
-504 LLGRAYLDTGH
+504 LVGRAYLDTGH
-515 KMPSW
+515 DMPSW

-535 EEVEEIRLFFIDKIN
+535 EEIEEIRLFLIEKIN

-559 DEETGRPKNQTDLDT
+559 SEETGRPLNQQDLDT
-574 EFKTNDDF
+574 DFKTNDDF
-582 SDRVWIVLNEKLIPW
+582 NDRVWSVLNEKLIPW

-604 DRSISVVCSSGIK
+604 DGTINVVCSSGIK
-617 KELRQVTSSSYN
+617 KELKQITSSSYN

-637 EWEYKPILINGK
+637 GWEYKPILINGK
-649 TKRMMVVGYNDFID
+649 TKRMMIVNYHDFLD
-663 FLYPELDEYETD
+663 FLYPKLDEYDGEG
-675 DNFEVV
+675 NFEVI

>member
-1 MATKTKPE
+1 MTAQVKTIQSL
-9 TTTQTLT
+9 TQTLT
-16 QTLLDIKPEL
+16 EIKPEL
-26 TDTLVRQIIS
+26 TDTLLRQIIS

-46 ITETI
+46 TCEDI
-51 IKPLCENL
+51 IRPLCENL
-59 VNEPDFEVL
+59 VSNPDFETM
-68 FNWEDINTYINNLYS
+68 FDWADINTYLNNIYS
-83 LEGKPNNGLDGV
+83 LEDKPNTGLDGV
-95 SFILSNSYDEAETTM
+95 SFLLSRNYDEAETTM
-110 FTRRLKKALA
+110 FNRRLKKALA
-120 PYGTKKVFRTKTGT
+120 PYGTKKVYREKTGT
-134 NTSIILNQKLETI
+134 NTSIILNQKLEII

-167 YPQEIIIHDS
+167 YPQEVIIHDS

-186 TIRWASKTSERVF
+186 TIRWVSKTSSRVF

-210 TYLEEAGWV
+210 QYLEEAGWV
-219 LTPRRLKGT
+219 ITPRRLKGT
-228 LAAVIQASVQ
+228 LAAVIQIAVK
-238 YKLATMHN
+238 YKLAQMHN
-246 EIDNPGI
+246 EIDNPGV
-253 YWDKTNEEI
+253 YWDKTNEEL
-262 KIINIDT
+262 KIIHLDVD
-269 HEPTPE
+269 EPSQDE
-275 EINDALDVIDLLE
+275 VNEALNVIDLLA
-288 PFFKGHETKLATC
+288 PFFKGHETKLSTC

-342 LFIYDTP
+342 LFIYDIP

-363 ARVGSRVSQS
+363 ARVGSRVSQF

-415 IPSFSAGIITANQGL
+415 IPSFSCGIITANQGL

-440 ISILFSH
+440 TSILFSH
-447 NEKKAAENKKEFDD
+447 NEKKAADNKKEFDEI
-461 LFRINSPKRSILNK
+461 FKINSPKRSILNK
-475 LKALGHY
+475 LKALGNY
-482 FIHEIKNKPDLLLND
+482 FITEIKSNPELLLND
-497 WQETSNL
+497 WQETADL
-504 LLGRAYLDTGH
+504 LVGRAYLDTGH
-515 KMPSW
+515 DMPSW

-535 EEVEEIRLFFIDKIN
+535 EEIEEIRLFLIEKIN

-559 DEETGRPKNQTDLDT
+559 SEETGRPLNQQDLDT
-574 EFKTNDDF
+574 DFKTNDDF
-582 SDRVWIVLNEKLIPW
+582 NDRVWSVLNEKLIPW

-604 DRSISVVCSSGIK
+604 DGTINVVCSSGIK
-617 KELRQVTSSSYN
+617 KELKQITSSSYN

-637 EWEYKPILINGK
+637 GWEYKPILINGK
-649 TKRMMVVGYNDFID
+649 TKRMMIVNYHDFLD
-663 FLYPELDEYETD
+663 FLYPKLDEYDGEG
-675 DNFEVV
+675 NFEVI

>member
-1 MATKTKPE
+1 MTAQVKTIQNL
-9 TTTQTLT
+9 TQTLT
-16 QTLLDIKPEL
+16 EIKPEL
-26 TDTLVRQIIS
+26 TDTLLRQIIS

-46 ITETI
+46 TCEDI
-51 IKPLCENL
+51 IRPLCENL
-59 VNEPDFEVL
+59 VNNPDFETM
-68 FNWEDINTYINNLYS
+68 FDWADINTYLNNIYS
-83 LEGKPNNGLDGV
+83 LEDKPNTGLDGV
-95 SFILSNSYDEAETTM
+95 SFLLSRNYDEAETTM
-110 FTRRLKKALA
+110 FNRRLKKALA
-120 PYGTKKVFRTKTGT
+120 PYGTKKVYREKTGT
-134 NTSIILNQKLETI
+134 NTSIILNQKLEII

-155 KGERNIETVINA
+155 KGERNLETVINA
-167 YPQEIIIHDS
+167 YPQEVIIHDS

-186 TIRWASKTSERVF
+186 TIRWVSKTSSRVF

-210 TYLEEAGWV
+210 QYLEEAGWV
-219 LTPRRLKGT
+219 ITPRRLKGT
-228 LAAVIQASVQ
+228 LAAVIQIAVK
-238 YKLATMHN
+238 YKLAQMHN

-253 YWDKTNEEI
+253 YWDKTNEEL
-262 KIINIDT
+262 KIIRLDVD
-269 HEPTPE
+269 EPSQDE
-275 EINDALDVIDLLE
+275 VNEALNVIDLLA
-288 PFFKGHETKLATC
+288 PFFKGHETKLSTC

-342 LFIYDTP
+342 LFIYDIP

-363 ARVGSRVSQS
+363 ARVGSRVSQF

-415 IPSFSAGIITANQGL
+415 IPSFSCGIITANQGL

-440 ISILFSH
+440 TSILFSH
-447 NEKKAAENKKEFDD
+447 NEKKAADNKKEFDEI
-461 LFRINSPKRSILNK
+461 FKINSPKRSILNK
-475 LKALGHY
+475 LKALGNY
-482 FIHEIKNKPDLLLND
+482 FITEIKSNPELLLND
-497 WQETSNL
+497 WQETADL
-504 LLGRAYLDTGH
+504 LVGRAYLDTGH
-515 KMPSW
+515 DMPSW

-535 EEVEEIRLFFIDKIN
+535 EEIEEIRLFLIEKIN

-559 DEETGRPKNQTDLDT
+559 SEETGRPLNQQDLDT
-574 EFKTNDDF
+574 DFKTNDDF
-582 SDRVWIVLNEKLIPW
+582 NDRVWSVLNEKLIPW

-604 DRSISVVCSSGIK
+604 DGTINVVCSSGIK
-617 KELRQVTSSSYN
+617 KELKQITSSSYN

-637 EWEYKPILINGK
+637 GWEYKPLKINGK
-649 TKRMMVVGYNDFID
+649 TKRMMIVNYHDFLD
-663 FLYPELDEYETD
+663 FLYPKLDEYD
-675 DNFEVV
+675 GGGNFEVIK
-681 R
+681 

>member
-1 MATKTKPE
+1 MTAQAKTIQNL
-9 TTTQTLT
+9 TQTLT
-16 QTLLDIKPEL
+16 EIKPEL
-26 TDTLVRQIIS
+26 TDTLLRQIIS

-46 ITETI
+46 TCEDI
-51 IKPLCENL
+51 IRPLCENL
-59 VNEPDFEVL
+59 VNNPDFETM
-68 FNWEDINTYINNLYS
+68 FDWADINTYLNNIYS
-83 LEGKPNNGLDGV
+83 LEDKPNTGLDGV
-95 SFILSNSYDEAETTM
+95 SFLLSRNYDEAETTM
-110 FTRRLKKALA
+110 FNRRLKKALA
-120 PYGTKKVFRTKTGT
+120 PYGTKKVYREKTGT
-134 NTSIILNQKLETI
+134 NTSIILNQKLEII

-167 YPQEIIIHDS
+167 YPQEVIIHDS

-186 TIRWASKTSERVF
+186 TIRWVSKTSSRVF

-210 TYLEEAGWV
+210 QYLEEAGWV
-219 LTPRRLKGT
+219 ITPRRLKGT
-228 LAAVIQASVQ
+228 LAAVIQIAVK
-238 YKLATMHN
+238 YKLAQMHN
-246 EIDNPGI
+246 EIDNPGV
-253 YWDKTNEEI
+253 YWDKTNEKL
-262 KIINIDT
+262 KIIHLDVD
-269 HEPTPE
+269 EPSQDE
-275 EINDALDVIDLLE
+275 LDEALNVIDLLA
-288 PFFKGHETKLATC
+288 PFFKGHETKLSTC

-342 LFIYDTP
+342 LFIYDIP

-363 ARVGSRVSQS
+363 ARVGSRVSQF

-415 IPSFSAGIITANQGL
+415 IPSFSCGIITANQGL

-440 ISILFSH
+440 TSILFSH
-447 NEKKAAENKKEFDD
+447 NEKKAADNKKEFDEI
-461 LFRINSPKRSILNK
+461 FKINSPKRSILNK
-475 LKALGHY
+475 LKALGNY
-482 FIHEIKNKPDLLLND
+482 FITEIKSNPELLLND
-497 WQETSNL
+497 WQETADL
-504 LLGRAYLDTGH
+504 LVGRAYLDTGH
-515 KMPSW
+515 DMPSW

-535 EEVEEIRLFFIDKIN
+535 EEIEEIRLFLIEKIN

-559 DEETGRPKNQTDLDT
+559 SEETGGPLNQQDLDT
-574 EFKTNDDF
+574 DFKTNDDF
-582 SDRVWIVLNEKLIPW
+582 NDRVWSVLNEKLIPW

-604 DRSISVVCSSGIK
+604 DGTINVVCSSGIK
-617 KELRQVTSSSYN
+617 KELKQITSSSYN

-637 EWEYKPILINGK
+637 GWEYKPLKINGK
-649 TKRMMVVGYNDFID
+649 TKRMMIVNYHDFLD
-663 FLYPELDEYETD
+663 FLYPKLDECD
-675 DNFEVV
+675 GGGNFEVIK
-681 R
+681 

>member
-1 MATKTKPE
+1 MTAQVKTIQSL
-9 TTTQTLT
+9 TQTLT
-16 QTLLDIKPEL
+16 EIKPEL
-26 TDTLVRQIIS
+26 TDTLLRQIIS

-46 ITETI
+46 TCEDI
-51 IKPLCENL
+51 IRPLCENL
-59 VNEPDFEVL
+59 VNNPDFETM
-68 FNWEDINTYINNLYS
+68 FDWADINTYLNNIYS
-83 LEGKPNNGLDGV
+83 LEDKPNTGLDGV
-95 SFILSNSYDEAETTM
+95 SFLLSRNYDEAETTM
-110 FTRRLKKALA
+110 FNRRLKKALA
-120 PYGTKKVFRTKTGT
+120 PYGTKKVYREKTGT
-134 NTSIILNQKLETI
+134 NTSIILNQKLEII

-155 KGERNIETVINA
+155 KGERNLETVINA
-167 YPQEIIIHDS
+167 YPQEVIIHDS

-186 TIRWASKTSERVF
+186 TIRWVSKTSSRVF

-210 TYLEEAGWV
+210 QYLEEAGWV
-219 LTPRRLKGT
+219 ITPRRLKGT
-228 LAAVIQASVQ
+228 LAAVIQISVK
-238 YKLATMHN
+238 YKLAQMHN
-246 EIDNPGI
+246 EIDNPGV
-253 YWDKTNEEI
+253 YWDKTNEEL
-262 KIINIDT
+262 KIIHLDVD
-269 HEPTPE
+269 EPSQDE
-275 EINDALDVIDLLE
+275 VNEALNVIDLLA
-288 PFFKGHETKLATC
+288 PFFKGHETKLSTC

-342 LFIYDTP
+342 LFIYDIP

-363 ARVGSRVSQS
+363 ARVGSRVSQF

-447 NEKKAAENKKEFDD
+447 NEKKAADNKKEFDEI
-461 LFRINSPKRSILNK
+461 FKINSPKRSILNK
-475 LKALGHY
+475 LKALGNY
-482 FIHEIKNKPDLLLND
+482 FITEIKSNPELLLND
-497 WQETSNL
+497 WQETADL
-504 LLGRAYLDTGH
+504 LVGRAYLDTGH
-515 KMPSW
+515 DMPSW

-535 EEVEEIRLFFIDKIN
+535 EEIEEIRLFLIEKIN

-559 DEETGRPKNQTDLDT
+559 SEETGRPLNQQDLDT
-574 EFKTNDDF
+574 DFKTNDDF
-582 SDRVWIVLNEKLIPW
+582 NDRVWSVLNEKLIPW

-604 DRSISVVCSSGIK
+604 DGTINVVCSSGIK
-617 KELRQVTSSSYN
+617 KELKQITSSSYN

-637 EWEYKPILINGK
+637 GWEYKPILINGK
-649 TKRMMVVGYNDFID
+649 TKRMMIVNYHDFLD
-663 FLYPELDEYETD
+663 FLYPKLDEYDGEG
-675 DNFEVV
+675 NFEVI

>member
-1 MATKTKPE
+1 MTAQVKTIQSL
-9 TTTQTLT
+9 TQTLT
-16 QTLLDIKPEL
+16 EIKPEL
-26 TDTLVRQIIS
+26 TDTLLRQIIS

-46 ITETI
+46 TCEDI
-51 IKPLCENL
+51 IRPLCENL
-59 VNEPDFEVL
+59 VNNPDFETM
-68 FNWEDINTYINNLYS
+68 FDWADINTYLNNIYS
-83 LEGKPNNGLDGV
+83 LEDKPNTGLDGV
-95 SFILSNSYDEAETTM
+95 SFLLSRNYDEAETTM
-110 FTRRLKKALA
+110 FNRRLKKALA
-120 PYGTKKVFRTKTGT
+120 PYGTKKVYREKTGT
-134 NTSIILNQKLETI
+134 NTSIILNQKLEII

-167 YPQEIIIHDS
+167 YPQEVIIHDS

-186 TIRWASKTSERVF
+186 TIRWVSKTSSRVF

-210 TYLEEAGWV
+210 QYLEEAGWV
-219 LTPRRLKGT
+219 ITPRRLKGT
-228 LAAVIQASVQ
+228 LAAVIQISVK
-238 YKLATMHN
+238 YKLAQMHN
-246 EIDNPGI
+246 EIDNPGV
-253 YWDKTNEEI
+253 YWDKTNEEL
-262 KIINIDT
+262 KIIHLDVD
-269 HEPTPE
+269 EPSQDE
-275 EINDALDVIDLLE
+275 VNEALNVIDLLA
-288 PFFKGHETKLATC
+288 PFFKGHETKLSTC

-342 LFIYDTP
+342 LFIYDIP

-363 ARVGSRVSQS
+363 ARVGSRVSQF

-415 IPSFSAGIITANQGL
+415 IPSFSCGIITANQGL

-440 ISILFSH
+440 TSILFSH
-447 NEKKAAENKKEFDD
+447 NEKKAADNKKEFDEI
-461 LFRINSPKRSILNK
+461 FKINSPKRSILNK
-475 LKALGHY
+475 LKALGNY
-482 FIHEIKNKPDLLLND
+482 FITEIKNNPELLLND
-497 WQETSNL
+497 WQETADL
-504 LLGRAYLDTGH
+504 LVGRAYLDTGH
-515 KMPSW
+515 DMPSW

-535 EEVEEIRLFFIDKIN
+535 EEIEEIRLFLIEKIN

-559 DEETGRPKNQTDLDT
+559 SEETGRPLNQQDLDT
-574 EFKTNDDF
+574 DFKTNDDF
-582 SDRVWIVLNEKLIPW
+582 NDRVWSVLNEKLIPW

-604 DRSISVVCSSGIK
+604 DGTINVVCSSGIK
-617 KELRQVTSSSYN
+617 KELKQITSSSYN

-637 EWEYKPILINGK
+637 GWEYKPILINGK
-649 TKRMMVVGYNDFID
+649 TKRMMIVNYHDFLD
-663 FLYPELDEYETD
+663 FLYPKLDEYDGEG
-675 DNFEVV
+675 NFEVI

>member
-1 MATKTKPE
+1 MTAQVKTIQSL
-9 TTTQTLT
+9 TQTLT
-16 QTLLDIKPEL
+16 EIKPEL
-26 TDTLVRQIIS
+26 TDTLLRQIIS

-46 ITETI
+46 TCEDI
-51 IKPLCENL
+51 IRPLCENL
-59 VNEPDFEVL
+59 VNNPDFETM
-68 FNWEDINTYINNLYS
+68 FDWADINTYLNNIYS
-83 LEGKPNNGLDGV
+83 LEDKPNTGLDGV
-95 SFILSNSYDEAETTM
+95 SFLLSRNYDEAETTM
-110 FTRRLKKALA
+110 FNRRLKKALA
-120 PYGTKKVFRTKTGT
+120 PYGTKKVYREKTGT
-134 NTSIILNQKLETI
+134 NTSIILNQKLEII

-155 KGERNIETVINA
+155 KGERNLETVINA
-167 YPQEIIIHDS
+167 YPQEVIIHDS

-186 TIRWASKTSERVF
+186 TIRWVSKTSSRVF

-210 TYLEEAGWV
+210 QYLEEAGWV
-219 LTPRRLKGT
+219 ITPRRLKGT
-228 LAAVIQASVQ
+228 LAAVIQIAVK
-238 YKLATMHN
+238 YKLAQMHN

-253 YWDKTNEEI
+253 YWDKTNEEL
-262 KIINIDT
+262 KIIHLDID
-269 HEPTPE
+269 EPSHDEVE
-275 EINDALDVIDLLE
+275 EALNVIDLLA
-288 PFFKGHETKLATC
+288 PFFKGHETKLSTC

-342 LFIYDTP
+342 LFIYDIP

-363 ARVGSRVSQS
+363 ARVGSRVSQF

-415 IPSFSAGIITANQGL
+415 IPSFSCGIITANQGL

-447 NEKKAAENKKEFDD
+447 NEKKAADNKKEFDEI
-461 LFRINSPKRSILNK
+461 FKINSPKRSILNK
-475 LKALGHY
+475 LKALGNY
-482 FIHEIKNKPDLLLND
+482 FITEIKSNPELLLND
-497 WQETSNL
+497 WQETADL

-515 KMPSW
+515 DMPSW

-535 EEVEEIRLFFIDKIN
+535 EEIEEIRLFLIEKIN

-559 DEETGRPKNQTDLDT
+559 SEETGRPLNQQDLDMD
-574 EFKTNDDF
+574 FKTNDDF
-582 SDRVWIVLNEKLIPW
+582 NDRVWSVLNEKLIPW

-604 DRSISVVCSSGIK
+604 DGTINVVCSSGIK
-617 KELRQVTSSSYN
+617 KELKQITSSSYN

-637 EWEYKPILINGK
+637 GWEYKPILINGK
-649 TKRMMVVGYNDFID
+649 TKRMMIVNYHDFLD
-663 FLYPELDEYETD
+663 FLYPKLDEYDGEG
-675 DNFEVV
+675 NFEVI

>member
-1 MATKTKPE
+1 MTAQVKTIQSL
-9 TTTQTLT
+9 TQTLT
-16 QTLLDIKPEL
+16 EIKPEL
-26 TDTLVRQIIS
+26 TDTLLRQIIS

-46 ITETI
+46 TCEDI
-51 IKPLCENL
+51 IRPLCENL
-59 VNEPDFEVL
+59 VNNPDFETM
-68 FNWEDINTYINNLYS
+68 FDWADINTYLNNIYS
-83 LEGKPNNGLDGV
+83 LEDKPNTGLDGV
-95 SFILSNSYDEAETTM
+95 SFLLSRNYDEAETTM
-110 FTRRLKKALA
+110 FNRRLKKALA
-120 PYGTKKVFRTKTGT
+120 PYGTKKVYREKTGT
-134 NTSIILNQKLETI
+134 NTSIILNQKLEII

-155 KGERNIETVINA
+155 KGERNLETVINA
-167 YPQEIIIHDS
+167 YPQEVIIHDS

-186 TIRWASKTSERVF
+186 TIRWVSKTSSRVF

-210 TYLEEAGWV
+210 QYLEEAGWV
-219 LTPRRLKGT
+219 ITPRRLKGT
-228 LAAVIQASVQ
+228 LAAVIQISVK
-238 YKLATMHN
+238 YKLAQMHN
-246 EIDNPGI
+246 EIDNPGV
-253 YWDKTNEEI
+253 YWDKTNEEL
-262 KIINIDT
+262 KIIHLDVD
-269 HEPTPE
+269 EPSPDE
-275 EINDALDVIDLLE
+275 VNEALNVIDLLA
-288 PFFKGHETKLATC
+288 PFFKGHETKLSTC

-342 LFIYDTP
+342 LFIYDIP

-363 ARVGSRVSQS
+363 ARVGSRVSQF

-415 IPSFSAGIITANQGL
+415 IPSFSCGIITANQGL

-440 ISILFSH
+440 TSILFSH
-447 NEKKAAENKKEFDD
+447 NEKKAADNKKEFDEI
-461 LFRINSPKRSILNK
+461 FKINSPKRSILNK
-475 LKALGHY
+475 LKALGNY
-482 FIHEIKNKPDLLLND
+482 FITEIKNNPELLLND
-497 WQETSNL
+497 WQETADL
-504 LLGRAYLDTGH
+504 LVGRAYLDTGH
-515 KMPSW
+515 DMPSW

-535 EEVEEIRLFFIDKIN
+535 EEIEEIRLFLIEKIN

-559 DEETGRPKNQTDLDT
+559 SEETGRPLNQQDLDT
-574 EFKTNDDF
+574 DFKTNDDF
-582 SDRVWIVLNEKLIPW
+582 NDRVWSVLNEKLIPW

-604 DRSISVVCSSGIK
+604 DGTINVVCSSGIK
-617 KELRQVTSSSYN
+617 KELKQITSSSYN

-637 EWEYKPILINGK
+637 GWEYKPILINGK
-649 TKRMMVVGYNDFID
+649 TKRMMIVNYHDFLD
-663 FLYPELDEYETD
+663 FLYPKLDEYDGEG
-675 DNFEVV
+675 NFEVI

>member
-1 MATKTKPE
+1 MTAQVKQTTKSL
-9 TTTQTLT
+9 TQTLT
-16 QTLLDIKPEL
+16 EIKPEL
-26 TDTLVRQIIS
+26 TDTLLRQIIS

-46 ITETI
+46 TCEDI
-51 IKPLCENL
+51 IRPLCENL
-59 VNEPDFEVL
+59 VNNPDFETM
-68 FNWEDINTYINNLYS
+68 FDWADINTYLNNIYS
-83 LEGKPNNGLDGV
+83 LDDKPNTGLDGV
-95 SFILSNSYDEAETTM
+95 SFLLSRNYDEAETTM
-110 FTRRLKKALA
+110 FNRRLKKALA
-120 PYGTKKVFRTKTGT
+120 PYGTKKVYREKTGT
-134 NTSIILNQKLETI
+134 NTSIILNQKLEII

-155 KGERNIETVINA
+155 KGERNLETVINA
-167 YPQEIIIHDS
+167 YPQEVIIHDS

-186 TIRWASKTSERVF
+186 TIRWVSKTSSRVF

-210 TYLEEAGWV
+210 QYLEEAGWV
-219 LTPRRLKGT
+219 ITPRRLKGT
-228 LAAVIQASVQ
+228 LAAVIQISVK
-238 YKLATMHN
+238 YKLAQMHN
-246 EIDNPGI
+246 EIDNPGV
-253 YWDKTNEEI
+253 YWDKTNEEL
-262 KIINIDT
+262 KIIHLDVD
-269 HEPTPE
+269 EPSQDE
-275 EINDALDVIDLLE
+275 VNEALNVIDLLA
-288 PFFKGHETKLATC
+288 PFFKGHETKLSTC

-342 LFIYDTP
+342 LFIYDIP

-363 ARVGSRVSQS
+363 ARVGSRVSQF

-415 IPSFSAGIITANQGL
+415 IPSFSCGIITANQGL

-440 ISILFSH
+440 TSILFSH
-447 NEKKAAENKKEFDD
+447 NEKKAADNKKEFDEI
-461 LFRINSPKRSILNK
+461 FKINSPKRSILNK
-475 LKALGHY
+475 LKALGNY
-482 FIHEIKNKPDLLLND
+482 FITEIKSNPELLLND
-497 WQETSNL
+497 WQETADL
-504 LLGRAYLDTGH
+504 LVGRAYLDTGH
-515 KMPSW
+515 DMPSW

-535 EEVEEIRLFFIDKIN
+535 EEIEEIRLFLIEKIN

-559 DEETGRPKNQTDLDT
+559 SEETGRPLNQQDLDT
-574 EFKTNDDF
+574 DFKTNDDF
-582 SDRVWIVLNEKLIPW
+582 NDRVWSVLNEKLIPW

-604 DRSISVVCSSGIK
+604 DGTINVVCSSGIK
-617 KELRQVTSSSYN
+617 KELKQITSSSYN

-637 EWEYKPILINGK
+637 GWEYKPILINGK
-649 TKRMMVVGYNDFID
+649 TKRMMIVNYHDFLD
-663 FLYPELDEYETD
+663 FLYPKLDEYDGEG
-675 DNFEVV
+675 NFEVI

>member
-1 MATKTKPE
+1 MTAQVKTIQSL
-9 TTTQTLT
+9 TQTLT
-16 QTLLDIKPEL
+16 EIKPEL
-26 TDTLVRQIIS
+26 TDTLLRQIIS

-46 ITETI
+46 TCEDI
-51 IKPLCENL
+51 IRPLCENL
-59 VNEPDFEVL
+59 VNNPDFETM
-68 FNWEDINTYINNLYS
+68 FDWADINTYLNNIYS
-83 LEGKPNNGLDGV
+83 LEDKPNTGLDGV
-95 SFILSNSYDEAETTM
+95 SFLLSRNYDEAETTM
-110 FTRRLKKALA
+110 FNRRLKKALA
-120 PYGTKKVFRTKTGT
+120 PYGTKKVYREKTGT
-134 NTSIILNQKLETI
+134 NTSIILNQKLEII

-155 KGERNIETVINA
+155 KGERNLETVINA
-167 YPQEIIIHDS
+167 YPQEVIIHDS

-186 TIRWASKTSERVF
+186 TIRWVSKTSSRVF

-210 TYLEEAGWV
+210 QYLEEAGWV
-219 LTPRRLKGT
+219 ITPRRLKGT
-228 LAAVIQASVQ
+228 LAAVIQISVK
-238 YKLATMHN
+238 YKLAQMHN
-246 EIDNPGI
+246 EIDNPGV
-253 YWDKTNEEI
+253 YWDKTYEEL
-262 KIINIDT
+262 KIIHLDVD
-269 HEPTPE
+269 EPSQDE
-275 EINDALDVIDLLE
+275 VNEALNVIDLLA
-288 PFFKGHETKLATC
+288 PFFKGHETKLSTC

-342 LFIYDTP
+342 LFIYDIP

-363 ARVGSRVSQS
+363 ARVGSRVSQF

-447 NEKKAAENKKEFDD
+447 NEKKAADNKKEFDEI
-461 LFRINSPKRSILNK
+461 FKINSPKRSILNK
-475 LKALGHY
+475 LKALGNY
-482 FIHEIKNKPDLLLND
+482 FITEIKSNPELLLND
-497 WQETSNL
+497 WQETADL
-504 LLGRAYLDTGH
+504 LVGRAYLDTGH
-515 KMPSW
+515 DMPSW

-535 EEVEEIRLFFIDKIN
+535 EEIEEIRLFLIEKIN

-559 DEETGRPKNQTDLDT
+559 SEETGRPLNQQDLDT
-574 EFKTNDDF
+574 DFKTNDDF
-582 SDRVWIVLNEKLIPW
+582 NDRVWSVLNEKLIPW

-604 DRSISVVCSSGIK
+604 DGTINVVCSSGIK
-617 KELRQVTSSSYN
+617 KELKQITSSSYN

-637 EWEYKPILINGK
+637 GWEYKPILINGK
-649 TKRMMVVGYNDFID
+649 TKRMMIVNYHDFLD
-663 FLYPELDEYETD
+663 FLYPKLDEYDGEG
-675 DNFEVV
+675 NFEVI

>member
-1 MATKTKPE
+1 MTAQVKTIQSL
-9 TTTQTLT
+9 TQTLT
-16 QTLLDIKPEL
+16 EIKPEL
-26 TDTLVRQIIS
+26 TDTLLRQIIS

-46 ITETI
+46 TCEDI
-51 IKPLCENL
+51 IRPLCENL
-59 VNEPDFEVL
+59 VNNPDFETM
-68 FNWEDINTYINNLYS
+68 FDWADINTYLNNIYS
-83 LEGKPNNGLDGV
+83 LEDKPNTGLDGV
-95 SFILSNSYDEAETTM
+95 SFLLSRNYDEAETTM
-110 FTRRLKKALA
+110 FNRRLKKALA
-120 PYGTKKVFRTKTGT
+120 PYGTKKVYREKTGT
-134 NTSIILNQKLETI
+134 NTSIILNQKLEII

-155 KGERNIETVINA
+155 KGERNLETVINA
-167 YPQEIIIHDS
+167 YPQEVIIHDS

-186 TIRWASKTSERVF
+186 TIRWVSKTSSRVF

-210 TYLEEAGWV
+210 QYLEEAGWV
-219 LTPRRLKGT
+219 ITPRRLKGT
-228 LAAVIQASVQ
+228 LAAVIQISVK
-238 YKLATMHN
+238 YKLAQMHN
-246 EIDNPGI
+246 EIDNPGV
-253 YWDKTNEEI
+253 YWDKTNEEL
-262 KIINIDT
+262 KIIRLDVD
-269 HEPTPE
+269 EPSQDE
-275 EINDALDVIDLLE
+275 VNEALNVIDLLA
-288 PFFKGHETKLATC
+288 PFFKGHETKLSTC

-342 LFIYDTP
+342 LFIYDIP

-363 ARVGSRVSQS
+363 ARVGSRVSQF

-415 IPSFSAGIITANQGL
+415 IPSFSCGIITANQGL

-440 ISILFSH
+440 TSILFSH
-447 NEKKAAENKKEFDD
+447 NEKKAADNKKEFDEI
-461 LFRINSPKRSILNK
+461 FKINSPKRSILNK
-475 LKALGHY
+475 LKALGNY
-482 FIHEIKNKPDLLLND
+482 FITEIKSNPELLLND
-497 WQETSNL
+497 WQETADL
-504 LLGRAYLDTGH
+504 LVGRAYLDTGH
-515 KMPSW
+515 DMPSW

-535 EEVEEIRLFFIDKIN
+535 EEIEEIRLFLIEKIN

-559 DEETGRPKNQTDLDT
+559 SEETGRPLNQQDLDT
-574 EFKTNDDF
+574 DFKTNDDF
-582 SDRVWIVLNEKLIPW
+582 NDRVWSVLNEKLIPW

-604 DRSISVVCSSGIK
+604 DGTINVVCSSGIK
-617 KELRQVTSSSYN
+617 KELKQITSSSYN

-637 EWEYKPILINGK
+637 GWEYKPILINGK
-649 TKRMMVVGYNDFID
+649 TKRMMIVNYHDFLD
-663 FLYPELDEYETD
+663 FLYPKLDEYDGEG
-675 DNFEVV
+675 NFEVI

>member
-1 MATKTKPE
+1 MTAQVKTIQSL
-9 TTTQTLT
+9 TQTLT
-16 QTLLDIKPEL
+16 EIKPEL
-26 TDTLVRQIIS
+26 TDTLLRQIIS

-46 ITETI
+46 TCEDI
-51 IKPLCENL
+51 IRPLCENL
-59 VNEPDFEVL
+59 VNNPDFETM
-68 FNWEDINTYINNLYS
+68 FDWADINTYLNNIYS
-83 LEGKPNNGLDGV
+83 LEDKPNTGLDGV
-95 SFILSNSYDEAETTM
+95 SFLLSRNYDEAETTM
-110 FTRRLKKALA
+110 FNRRLKKALA
-120 PYGTKKVFRTKTGT
+120 PYGTKKVYREKTGT
-134 NTSIILNQKLETI
+134 NTSIILNQKLEII

-167 YPQEIIIHDS
+167 YPQEVIIHDS

-186 TIRWASKTSERVF
+186 TIRWVSKTSSRVF

-210 TYLEEAGWV
+210 QYLEEAGWV
-219 LTPRRLKGT
+219 ITPRRLKGT
-228 LAAVIQASVQ
+228 LAAVIQISVK
-238 YKLATMHN
+238 YKLAQMHN
-246 EIDNPGI
+246 EIDNPGV
-253 YWDKTNEEI
+253 YWDKTNEEL
-262 KIINIDT
+262 KIIHLDVD
-269 HEPTPE
+269 EPSQDE
-275 EINDALDVIDLLE
+275 VNEALNVIDLLA
-288 PFFKGHETKLATC
+288 PFFKGHETKLSTC

-342 LFIYDTP
+342 LFIYDIP

-363 ARVGSRVSQS
+363 ARVGSRVSQF

-415 IPSFSAGIITANQGL
+415 IPSFSCGIITANQGL

-440 ISILFSH
+440 TSILFSH
-447 NEKKAAENKKEFDD
+447 NEKKAADNKKEFDEI
-461 LFRINSPKRSILNK
+461 FKINSPKRSILNK
-475 LKALGHY
+475 LKALGNY
-482 FIHEIKNKPDLLLND
+482 FITEIKSNPELLLND
-497 WQETSNL
+497 WQETADL
-504 LLGRAYLDTGH
+504 LVGRAYLDTGH
-515 KMPSW
+515 DMPSW

-535 EEVEEIRLFFIDKIN
+535 EEIEEIRLFLIEKIN

-559 DEETGRPKNQTDLDT
+559 SEETGRPLNQQDLDT
-574 EFKTNDDF
+574 DFKTNDDF
-582 SDRVWIVLNEKLIPW
+582 NDRVWSVLNEKLIPW

-604 DRSISVVCSSGIK
+604 DGTINVVCSSGIK
-617 KELRQVTSSSYN
+617 KELKQITSSSYN

-637 EWEYKPILINGK
+637 GWEYKPILINGK
-649 TKRMMVVGYNDFID
+649 TKRMMIVNYHDFLD
-663 FLYPELDEYETD
+663 FLYPKLDEYDGEG
-675 DNFEVV
+675 NFEVI

>member
-1 MATKTKPE
+1 MTAQAKTIQNL
-9 TTTQTLT
+9 TQTLT
-16 QTLLDIKPEL
+16 EIKPEL
-26 TDTLVRQIIS
+26 TDTLLRQIIS

-46 ITETI
+46 TCEDI
-51 IKPLCENL
+51 IRPLCENL
-59 VNEPDFEVL
+59 VNNPDFETM
-68 FNWEDINTYINNLYS
+68 FDWADINTYLNNIYS
-83 LEGKPNNGLDGV
+83 LEDKPNTGLDGV
-95 SFILSNSYDEAETTM
+95 SFLLSRNYDEAETTM
-110 FTRRLKKALA
+110 FNRRLKKALA
-120 PYGTKKVFRTKTGT
+120 PYGTKKVYREKTGT
-134 NTSIILNQKLETI
+134 NTSIILNQKLEII

-167 YPQEIIIHDS
+167 YPQEVIIHDS

-186 TIRWASKTSERVF
+186 TIRWVSKTSSRVF

-210 TYLEEAGWV
+210 QYLEEAGWV
-219 LTPRRLKGT
+219 ITPRRLKGT
-228 LAAVIQASVQ
+228 LAAVIQIAVK
-238 YKLATMHN
+238 YKLAQMHN
-246 EIDNPGI
+246 EIDNPGV
-253 YWDKTNEEI
+253 YWDKTNEKL
-262 KIINIDT
+262 KIIHLDVD
-269 HEPTPE
+269 EPSQDE
-275 EINDALDVIDLLE
+275 LDEALNVIDLLA
-288 PFFKGHETKLATC
+288 PFFKGHETKLSTC

-342 LFIYDTP
+342 LFIYDIP

-363 ARVGSRVSQS
+363 ARVGSRVSQF

-415 IPSFSAGIITANQGL
+415 IPSFSCGIITANQGL

-440 ISILFSH
+440 TSILFSH
-447 NEKKAAENKKEFDD
+447 NEKKAADNKKEFDEI
-461 LFRINSPKRSILNK
+461 FKINSPKRSILNK
-475 LKALGHY
+475 LKALGNY
-482 FIHEIKNKPDLLLND
+482 FITEIKSNPELLLND
-497 WQETSNL
+497 WQETADL
-504 LLGRAYLDTGH
+504 LVGRAYLDTGH
-515 KMPSW
+515 DMPSW

-535 EEVEEIRLFFIDKIN
+535 EEIEEIRLFLIEKIN

-559 DEETGRPKNQTDLDT
+559 SEETGRPLNQQDLDT
-574 EFKTNDDF
+574 DFKTNDDF
-582 SDRVWIVLNEKLIPW
+582 NDRVWSVLNEKLIPW

-604 DRSISVVCSSGIK
+604 DGTINVVCSSGIK
-617 KELRQVTSSSYN
+617 KELKQITSSSYN

-637 EWEYKPILINGK
+637 GWEYKPILINGK
-649 TKRMMVVGYNDFID
+649 TKRMMIVNYHDFLD
-663 FLYPELDEYETD
+663 FLYPKLDEYDGEG
-675 DNFEVV
+675 NFEVI

>member
-1 MATKTKPE
+1 MTAQVKTIQSL
-9 TTTQTLT
+9 TQTLT
-16 QTLLDIKPEL
+16 EIKPEL
-26 TDTLVRQIIS
+26 TDTLLKQIIS

-46 ITETI
+46 TCEDI
-51 IKPLCENL
+51 IRPLCENL
-59 VNEPDFEVL
+59 VNNPDFETM
-68 FNWEDINTYINNLYS
+68 FDWADINTYLNNIYS
-83 LEGKPNNGLDGV
+83 LEDKPNTGLDGV
-95 SFILSNSYDEAETTM
+95 SFLLSRNYDEAETTM
-110 FTRRLKKALA
+110 FNRRLKKALA
-120 PYGTKKVFRTKTGT
+120 PYGTKKVYREKTGT
-134 NTSIILNQKLETI
+134 NTSIILNQKLEII

-155 KGERNIETVINA
+155 KGERNLETVINA
-167 YPQEIIIHDS
+167 YPQEVIIHDS

-186 TIRWASKTSERVF
+186 TIRWVSKTSSRVF

-210 TYLEEAGWV
+210 QYLEEAGWV
-219 LTPRRLKGT
+219 ITPRRLKGT
-228 LAAVIQASVQ
+228 LAAVIQIAVK
-238 YKLATMHN
+238 YKLAQMHN
-246 EIDNPGI
+246 EIDNPGV
-253 YWDKTNEEI
+253 YWDKTYEEL
-262 KIINIDT
+262 KIIHLDVD
-269 HEPTPE
+269 EPSHDE
-275 EINDALDVIDLLE
+275 VDEALNVIDLLA
-288 PFFKGHETKLATC
+288 PFFKGHETKLSTC

-342 LFIYDTP
+342 LFIYDIP

-363 ARVGSRVSQS
+363 ARVGSRVSQF

-415 IPSFSAGIITANQGL
+415 IPSFSCGIITANQGL

-440 ISILFSH
+440 TSILFSH
-447 NEKKAAENKKEFDD
+447 NEKKAADNKKEFDEI
-461 LFRINSPKRSILNK
+461 FKINSPKRSILNK
-475 LKALGHY
+475 LKALGNY
-482 FIHEIKNKPDLLLND
+482 FITEIKSNPELLLND
-497 WQETSNL
+497 WQETADL
-504 LLGRAYLDTGH
+504 LVGRAYLDTGH
-515 KMPSW
+515 DMPSW

-535 EEVEEIRLFFIDKIN
+535 EEIEEIRLFLIEKIN

-559 DEETGRPKNQTDLDT
+559 SEETGRPLNQQDLDT
-574 EFKTNDDF
+574 DFKTNDDF
-582 SDRVWIVLNEKLIPW
+582 NDRVWSVLNEKLIPW

-604 DRSISVVCSSGIK
+604 DGTINVVCSSGIK
-617 KELRQVTSSSYN
+617 KELKQITSSSYN

-637 EWEYKPILINGK
+637 GWEYKPILINGK
-649 TKRMMVVGYNDFID
+649 TKRMMIVNYHDFLD
-663 FLYPELDEYETD
+663 FLYPKLDEYDGEG
-675 DNFEVV
+675 NFEVI

>member
-1 MATKTKPE
+1 MTAQVKTIQSL
-9 TTTQTLT
+9 TQTLT
-16 QTLLDIKPEL
+16 EIKPEL
-26 TDTLVRQIIS
+26 TDTLLRQIIS

-46 ITETI
+46 TCEDI
-51 IKPLCENL
+51 IRPLCENL
-59 VNEPDFEVL
+59 VNNPDFETM
-68 FNWEDINTYINNLYS
+68 FDWADINTYLNNIYS
-83 LEGKPNNGLDGV
+83 LEDKPNTGLDGV
-95 SFILSNSYDEAETTM
+95 SFLLSRNYDEAETTM
-110 FTRRLKKALA
+110 FNRRLKKALA
-120 PYGTKKVFRTKTGT
+120 PYGTKKVYREKTGT
-134 NTSIILNQKLETI
+134 NTSIILNQKLEII

-155 KGERNIETVINA
+155 KGERNLETVINA
-167 YPQEIIIHDS
+167 YPQEVIIHDS

-186 TIRWASKTSERVF
+186 TIRWVSKTSSRVF

-210 TYLEEAGWV
+210 QYLEEAGWV
-219 LTPRRLKGT
+219 ITPRRLKGT
-228 LAAVIQASVQ
+228 LAAVIQISVK
-238 YKLATMHN
+238 YKLAQMHN
-246 EIDNPGI
+246 EIDNPGV
-253 YWDKTNEEI
+253 YWDKTNEEL
-262 KIINIDT
+262 KIIHLDVD
-269 HEPTPE
+269 EPSQDE
-275 EINDALDVIDLLE
+275 VKEALNVIDLLA
-288 PFFKGHETKLATC
+288 PFFKGHETKLSTC

-342 LFIYDTP
+342 LFIYDIP

-363 ARVGSRVSQS
+363 ARVGSRVSQF

-415 IPSFSAGIITANQGL
+415 IPSFSCGIITANQGL

-440 ISILFSH
+440 TSILFSH
-447 NEKKAAENKKEFDD
+447 NEKKAADNKKEFDEI
-461 LFRINSPKRSILNK
+461 FKINSPKRSILNK
-475 LKALGHY
+475 LKALGNY
-482 FIHEIKNKPDLLLND
+482 FITEIKSNPELLLND
-497 WQETSNL
+497 WQETADL
-504 LLGRAYLDTGH
+504 LVGRAYLDTGH
-515 KMPSW
+515 DMPSW

-535 EEVEEIRLFFIDKIN
+535 EEIEEIRLFLIEKIN

-559 DEETGRPKNQTDLDT
+559 SEETGRPLNQQDLDT
-574 EFKTNDDF
+574 DFKTNDDF
-582 SDRVWIVLNEKLIPW
+582 NDRVWSVLNEKLIPW

-604 DRSISVVCSSGIK
+604 DGTINVVCSSGIK
-617 KELRQVTSSSYN
+617 KELKQITSSSYN

-637 EWEYKPILINGK
+637 GWEYKPILINGK
-649 TKRMMVVGYNDFID
+649 TKRMMIVNYHDFLD
-663 FLYPELDEYETD
+663 FLYPKLDEYDGEG
-675 DNFEVV
+675 NFEVI

>member
-1 MATKTKPE
+1 MTAQVKTIQSL
-9 TTTQTLT
+9 TQTLT
-16 QTLLDIKPEL
+16 EIKPEL
-26 TDTLVRQIIS
+26 TDTLLRQIIS

-46 ITETI
+46 TCEDI
-51 IKPLCENL
+51 IRPLCENL
-59 VNEPDFEVL
+59 VNNPDFETM
-68 FNWEDINTYINNLYS
+68 FDWADINTYLNNIYS
-83 LEGKPNNGLDGV
+83 LEDKPNTGLDGV
-95 SFILSNSYDEAETTM
+95 SFLLSRNYDEAETTM
-110 FTRRLKKALA
+110 FNRRLKKALA
-120 PYGTKKVFRTKTGT
+120 PYGTKKVYREKTGT
-134 NTSIILNQKLETI
+134 NTSIILNQKLEII

-155 KGERNIETVINA
+155 KGERNLETVINA
-167 YPQEIIIHDS
+167 YPQEVIIHDS

-186 TIRWASKTSERVF
+186 TIRWVSKTSSRVF

-210 TYLEEAGWV
+210 QYLEEAGWV
-219 LTPRRLKGT
+219 ITPRRLKGT
-228 LAAVIQASVQ
+228 LAAVIQIAVK
-238 YKLATMHN
+238 YKLAQIHN
-246 EIDNPGI
+246 EIDNPGV
-253 YWDKTNEEI
+253 YWDKTNEEL
-262 KIINIDT
+262 KIIHLDVDEPS
-269 HEPTPE
+269 HEE
-275 EINDALDVIDLLE
+275 VYEALNVIDLLA
-288 PFFKGHETKLATC
+288 PFFKGHETKLSTC

-342 LFIYDTP
+342 LFIYDIP

-363 ARVGSRVSQS
+363 ARVGSRVSQF

-415 IPSFSAGIITANQGL
+415 IPSFSCGIITANQGL

-440 ISILFSH
+440 TSILFSH
-447 NEKKAAENKKEFDD
+447 NEKKAADNKKEFDEI
-461 LFRINSPKRSILNK
+461 FKINSPKRSILNK
-475 LKALGHY
+475 LKALGNY
-482 FIHEIKNKPDLLLND
+482 FITEIKSNPELLLND
-497 WQETSNL
+497 WQETADL
-504 LLGRAYLDTGH
+504 LVGRAYLDTGH
-515 KMPSW
+515 DMPSW

-535 EEVEEIRLFFIDKIN
+535 EEIEEIRLFLIEKIN

-559 DEETGRPKNQTDLDT
+559 SEETGRPLNQQDLDT
-574 EFKTNDDF
+574 DFKTNDDF
-582 SDRVWIVLNEKLIPW
+582 NDRVWSVLNEKLIPW

-604 DRSISVVCSSGIK
+604 DGTINVVCSSGIK
-617 KELRQVTSSSYN
+617 KELKQITSSSYN

-637 EWEYKPILINGK
+637 GWEYKPILINGK
-649 TKRMMVVGYNDFID
+649 TKRMMIVNYHDFLD
-663 FLYPELDEYETD
+663 FLYPKLDEYDGEG
-675 DNFEVV
+675 NFEVI

>member
-1 MATKTKPE
+1 MTAQAKTIQSL
-9 TTTQTLT
+9 TQTLT
-16 QTLLDIKPEL
+16 EIKPEL
-26 TDTLVRQIIS
+26 TDTLLRQIIS

-46 ITETI
+46 TCEDI
-51 IKPLCENL
+51 IRPLCENL
-59 VNEPDFEVL
+59 VNNPDFETM
-68 FNWEDINTYINNLYS
+68 FDWADINTYLNNIYS
-83 LEGKPNNGLDGV
+83 LEDKPNTGLDGV
-95 SFILSNSYDEAETTM
+95 SFLLSRNYDEAETTM
-110 FTRRLKKALA
+110 FNRRLKKALA
-120 PYGTKKVFRTKTGT
+120 PYGTKKVYREKTGT
-134 NTSIILNQKLETI
+134 NTSIILNQKLEII

-155 KGERNIETVINA
+155 KGERNLETVINA
-167 YPQEIIIHDS
+167 YPQEVIIHDS

-186 TIRWASKTSERVF
+186 TIRWVSKTSSRVF

-210 TYLEEAGWV
+210 QYLEEAGWV
-219 LTPRRLKGT
+219 ITPRRLKGT
-228 LAAVIQASVQ
+228 LAAVIQIAVK
-238 YKLATMHN
+238 YKLAQMHN
-246 EIDNPGI
+246 EIDNPGV
-253 YWDKTNEEI
+253 YWDKTNEEL
-262 KIINIDT
+262 KIIRLDVD
-269 HEPTPE
+269 EPSQDE
-275 EINDALDVIDLLE
+275 VNEALNVIDLLA
-288 PFFKGHETKLATC
+288 PFFKGHETKLSTC

-315 QIGGK
+315 QIGGT

-342 LFIYDTP
+342 LFIYDIP

-363 ARVGSRVSQS
+363 ARVGSRVSQF

-389 SIVGMLKT
+389 SIVGMLKS

-415 IPSFSAGIITANQGL
+415 IPSFSCGIITANQGL

-447 NEKKAAENKKEFDD
+447 NEKKAADNKKEFDEI
-461 LFRINSPKRSILNK
+461 FKINSPKRSILNK
-475 LKALGHY
+475 LKALGNY
-482 FIHEIKNKPDLLLND
+482 FITEIKSNPELLLND
-497 WQETSNL
+497 WQETADL
-504 LLGRAYLDTGH
+504 LVGRAYLDTGH
-515 KMPSW
+515 DMPSW

-535 EEVEEIRLFFIDKIN
+535 EEIEEIRLFLIEKIN

-559 DEETGRPKNQTDLDT
+559 SEETGRPLNQQDLDT
-574 EFKTNDDF
+574 DFKTNDDF
-582 SDRVWIVLNEKLIPW
+582 NDRVWSVLNEKLIPW

-604 DRSISVVCSSGIK
+604 DGTINVVCSSGIK
-617 KELRQVTSSSYN
+617 KELKQITSSSYN

-637 EWEYKPILINGK
+637 GWEYKPILINGK
-649 TKRMMVVGYNDFID
+649 TKRMMIVNYHDFLD
-663 FLYPELDEYETD
+663 FLYPKLDEYDGEG
-675 DNFEVV
+675 NFEVI

>member
-1 MATKTKPE
+1 MTAQVKTIQSL
-9 TTTQTLT
+9 TQTLT
-16 QTLLDIKPEL
+16 EIKPEL
-26 TDTLVRQIIS
+26 TDTLLRQIIS

-46 ITETI
+46 TCEDI
-51 IKPLCENL
+51 IRPLCENL
-59 VNEPDFEVL
+59 VNNPDFETM
-68 FNWEDINTYINNLYS
+68 FDWADINTYLNNIYS
-83 LEGKPNNGLDGV
+83 LEDKPNTGLDGV
-95 SFILSNSYDEAETTM
+95 SFLLSRNYDEAETTM
-110 FTRRLKKALA
+110 FNRRLKKALA
-120 PYGTKKVFRTKTGT
+120 PYGTKKVYREKTGT
-134 NTSIILNQKLETI
+134 NTSIILNQKLEII

-167 YPQEIIIHDS
+167 YPQEVIIHDS

-186 TIRWASKTSERVF
+186 TIRWVSKTSSRVF

-210 TYLEEAGWV
+210 QYLEEAGWV
-219 LTPRRLKGT
+219 ITPRRLKGT
-228 LAAVIQASVQ
+228 LAAVIQIAVK
-238 YKLATMHN
+238 YKLAQMHN
-246 EIDNPGI
+246 EIDNPGV
-253 YWDKTNEEI
+253 YWDKTNEEL
-262 KIINIDT
+262 KIIHLDVD
-269 HEPTPE
+269 EPSHDE
-275 EINDALDVIDLLE
+275 VDEALNVIDLLA
-288 PFFKGHETKLATC
+288 PFFKGHETKLSTC

-342 LFIYDTP
+342 LFIYDIP

-363 ARVGSRVSQS
+363 ARVGSRVSQF

-415 IPSFSAGIITANQGL
+415 IPSFSCGIITANQGL

-440 ISILFSH
+440 TSILFSH
-447 NEKKAAENKKEFDD
+447 NEKKAADNKKEFDEI
-461 LFRINSPKRSILNK
+461 FKINSPKRSILNK
-475 LKALGHY
+475 LKALGNY
-482 FIHEIKNKPDLLLND
+482 FITEIKNNPELLLND
-497 WQETSNL
+497 WQETADL
-504 LLGRAYLDTGH
+504 LVGRAYLDTGH
-515 KMPSW
+515 DMPSW

-535 EEVEEIRLFFIDKIN
+535 EEIEEIRLFLIEKIN

-559 DEETGRPKNQTDLDT
+559 SEETGRPLNQQDLDT
-574 EFKTNDDF
+574 DFKTNDDF
-582 SDRVWIVLNEKLIPW
+582 NDRVWSVLNEKLIPW

-604 DRSISVVCSSGIK
+604 DGTINVVCSSGIK
-617 KELRQVTSSSYN
+617 KELKQITSSSYN

-637 EWEYKPILINGK
+637 GWEYKPILINGK
-649 TKRMMVVGYNDFID
+649 TKRMMIVNYHDFLD
-663 FLYPELDEYETD
+663 FLYPKLDEYDGEG
-675 DNFEVV
+675 NFEVI

>member
-1 MATKTKPE
+1 MTAQVKTIQSL
-9 TTTQTLT
+9 TQTLT
-16 QTLLDIKPEL
+16 EIKPEL
-26 TDTLVRQIIS
+26 TDTLLRQIIS

-46 ITETI
+46 TCEDI
-51 IKPLCENL
+51 IRPLCENL
-59 VNEPDFEVL
+59 VNNPDFETM
-68 FNWEDINTYINNLYS
+68 FDWADINTYLNNIYS
-83 LEGKPNNGLDGV
+83 LEDKPNTGLDGV
-95 SFILSNSYDEAETTM
+95 SFLLSRNYDEAETTM
-110 FTRRLKKALA
+110 FNRRLKKALA
-120 PYGTKKVFRTKTGT
+120 PYGTKKVYREKTGT
-134 NTSIILNQKLETI
+134 NTSIILNQKLEII

-155 KGERNIETVINA
+155 KGERNLETVINA
-167 YPQEIIIHDS
+167 YPQEVIIHDS

-186 TIRWASKTSERVF
+186 TIRWVSKTSSRVF

-210 TYLEEAGWV
+210 QYLEEAGWV
-219 LTPRRLKGT
+219 ITPRRLKGT
-228 LAAVIQASVQ
+228 LAAVIQIAVK
-238 YKLATMHN
+238 YKLAQIHN
-246 EIDNPGI
+246 EIDNPGV
-253 YWDKTNEEI
+253 YWDKTNEEL
-262 KIINIDT
+262 KIIHLDVD
-269 HEPTPE
+269 EPSQDE
-275 EINDALDVIDLLE
+275 VNEALNVIDLLA
-288 PFFKGHETKLATC
+288 PFFKGHETKLSTC

-342 LFIYDTP
+342 LFIYDIP

-363 ARVGSRVSQS
+363 ARVGSRVSQF

-447 NEKKAAENKKEFDD
+447 NEKKAADNKKEFDEI
-461 LFRINSPKRSILNK
+461 FKINSPKRSILNK
-475 LKALGHY
+475 LKALGNY
-482 FIHEIKNKPDLLLND
+482 FITEIKNNPELLLND
-497 WQETSNL
+497 WQETADL
-504 LLGRAYLDTGH
+504 LVGRAYLDTGH
-515 KMPSW
+515 DMPSW

-535 EEVEEIRLFFIDKIN
+535 EEIEEIRLFLIEKIN

-559 DEETGRPKNQTDLDT
+559 SEETGRPLNQQDLDT
-574 EFKTNDDF
+574 DFKTNDDF
-582 SDRVWIVLNEKLIPW
+582 NDRVWSVLNEKLIPW

-604 DRSISVVCSSGIK
+604 DGTINVVCSSGIK
-617 KELRQVTSSSYN
+617 KELKQITSSSYN

-637 EWEYKPILINGK
+637 GWEYKPILINGK
-649 TKRMMVVGYNDFID
+649 TKRMMIVNYHDFLD
-663 FLYPELDEYETD
+663 FLYPKLDEYDGEG
-675 DNFEVV
+675 NFEVI

>member
-1 MATKTKPE
+1 MTAQVKTIQNL
-9 TTTQTLT
+9 TQTLT
-16 QTLLDIKPEL
+16 EIKPEL
-26 TDTLVRQIIS
+26 TDTLLRQIIS

-46 ITETI
+46 TCEDI
-51 IKPLCENL
+51 IRPLCENL
-59 VNEPDFEVL
+59 VNNPDFETM
-68 FNWEDINTYINNLYS
+68 FDWADINTYLNNIYS
-83 LEGKPNNGLDGV
+83 LEDKPNTGLDGV
-95 SFILSNSYDEAETTM
+95 SFLLSRNYDEAETTM
-110 FTRRLKKALA
+110 FNRRLKKALA
-120 PYGTKKVFRTKTGT
+120 PYGTKKVYREKTGT
-134 NTSIILNQKLETI
+134 NTSIILNQKLEII

-155 KGERNIETVINA
+155 KGERNLETVINA
-167 YPQEIIIHDS
+167 YPQEVIIHDS

-186 TIRWASKTSERVF
+186 TIRWVSKTSSRVF

-210 TYLEEAGWV
+210 QYLEEAGWV
-219 LTPRRLKGT
+219 ITPRRLKGT
-228 LAAVIQASVQ
+228 LAAVIQIAVK
-238 YKLATMHN
+238 YKLAQIHN
-246 EIDNPGI
+246 EIDNPGV
-253 YWDKTNEEI
+253 YWDKTNEEL
-262 KIINIDT
+262 KIIRLDVD
-269 HEPTPE
+269 EPSQDE
-275 EINDALDVIDLLE
+275 VKEALNVIDLLA
-288 PFFKGHETKLATC
+288 PFFKGHETKLSTC

-315 QIGGK
+315 QIGGE

-342 LFIYDTP
+342 LFIYDIP

-363 ARVGSRVSQS
+363 ARVGSRVSQF

-379 SEPEGALNKP
+379 SETEGALNKP
-389 SIVGMLKT
+389 SIVGMLKS

-447 NEKKAAENKKEFDD
+447 NEKKAADNKKEFDEI
-461 LFRINSPKRSILNK
+461 FKINSPKRSILNK
-475 LKALGHY
+475 LKALGNY
-482 FIHEIKNKPDLLLND
+482 FITEIKSNPELLLND
-497 WQETSNL
+497 WQETADL
-504 LLGRAYLDTGH
+504 LVGRAYLDTGH
-515 KMPSW
+515 DMPSW

-535 EEVEEIRLFFIDKIN
+535 EEIEEIRLFLIEKIN

-559 DEETGRPKNQTDLDT
+559 SEETGRPLNQQDLDT
-574 EFKTNDDF
+574 DFKTNDDF
-582 SDRVWIVLNEKLIPW
+582 NDRVWGVLNEKLIPW

-604 DRSISVVCSSGIK
+604 DGTINVVCSSGIK
-617 KELRQVTSSSYN
+617 KELKQITSSSYN

-637 EWEYKPILINGK
+637 GWEYKPILINGK
-649 TKRMMVVGYNDFID
+649 TKRMMIVNYHDFLD
-663 FLYPELDEYETD
+663 FLYPKLDEYDGEG
-675 DNFEVV
+675 NFEVI

>member
-1 MATKTKPE
+1 MTAQVKTIQSL
-9 TTTQTLT
+9 TQTLT
-16 QTLLDIKPEL
+16 EIKPEL
-26 TDTLVRQIIS
+26 TDTLLRQIIS

-46 ITETI
+46 TCEDI
-51 IKPLCENL
+51 IRPLCENL
-59 VNEPDFEVL
+59 VNNPDFETM
-68 FNWEDINTYINNLYS
+68 FDWADINTYLNNIYS
-83 LEGKPNNGLDGV
+83 LEDKPNTGLDGV
-95 SFILSNSYDEAETTM
+95 SFLLSRNYDEAETTM
-110 FTRRLKKALA
+110 FNRRLKKALA
-120 PYGTKKVFRTKTGT
+120 PYGTKKVYREKTGT
-134 NTSIILNQKLETI
+134 NTSIILNQKLEII

-155 KGERNIETVINA
+155 KGERNLETVINA
-167 YPQEIIIHDS
+167 YPQEVIIHDS

-186 TIRWASKTSERVF
+186 TIRWVSKTSSRVF

-210 TYLEEAGWV
+210 QYLEEAGWV
-219 LTPRRLKGT
+219 ITPRRLKGT
-228 LAAVIQASVQ
+228 LAAVIQIAVK
-238 YKLATMHN
+238 YKLAQMHN
-246 EIDNPGI
+246 EIDNPGV
-253 YWDKTNEEI
+253 YWDKTNEEL
-262 KIINIDT
+262 KIIHLDVN
-269 HEPTPE
+269 EPSQDE
-275 EINDALDVIDLLE
+275 VNEALNVIDLLA
-288 PFFKGHETKLATC
+288 PFFKGHETKLSTC

-342 LFIYDTP
+342 LFIYDIP

-363 ARVGSRVSQS
+363 ARVGSRVSQF

-415 IPSFSAGIITANQGL
+415 IPSFSCGIITANQGL

-440 ISILFSH
+440 TSILFSH
-447 NEKKAAENKKEFDD
+447 NEKKAADNKKEFDEI
-461 LFRINSPKRSILNK
+461 FKINSPKRSILNK
-475 LKALGHY
+475 LKALGNY
-482 FIHEIKNKPDLLLND
+482 FITEIKNNPELLLND
-497 WQETSNL
+497 WQETADL
-504 LLGRAYLDTGH
+504 LVGRAYLDTGH
-515 KMPSW
+515 DMPSW

-535 EEVEEIRLFFIDKIN
+535 EEIEEIRLFLIEKIN

-559 DEETGRPKNQTDLDT
+559 SEETGRPLNQQDLDT
-574 EFKTNDDF
+574 DFKTNDDF
-582 SDRVWIVLNEKLIPW
+582 NDRVWSVLNEKLIPW

-604 DRSISVVCSSGIK
+604 DGTINVVCSSGIK
-617 KELRQVTSSSYN
+617 KELKQITSSSYN

-637 EWEYKPILINGK
+637 GWEYKPILINGK
-649 TKRMMVVGYNDFID
+649 TKRMMIVNYHDFLD
-663 FLYPELDEYETD
+663 FLYPKLDEYDGEG
-675 DNFEVV
+675 NFEVI

>member
-1 MATKTKPE
+1 MTAQVKTIQSL
-9 TTTQTLT
+9 TQTLT
-16 QTLLDIKPEL
+16 EIKPEL
-26 TDTLVRQIIS
+26 TDTLLKQIIS

-46 ITETI
+46 TCEDI
-51 IKPLCENL
+51 IRPLCENL
-59 VNEPDFEVL
+59 VNNPDFETM
-68 FNWEDINTYINNLYS
+68 FDWADINTYLNNIYS
-83 LEGKPNNGLDGV
+83 LEDKPNTGLDGV
-95 SFILSNSYDEAETTM
+95 SFLLSRNYDEAETTM
-110 FTRRLKKALA
+110 FNRRLKKALA
-120 PYGTKKVFRTKTGT
+120 PYGTKKVYREKTGT
-134 NTSIILNQKLETI
+134 NTSIILNQKLEII

-167 YPQEIIIHDS
+167 YPQEVIIHDS

-186 TIRWASKTSERVF
+186 TIRWVSKTSSRVF

-210 TYLEEAGWV
+210 QYLEEAGWV
-219 LTPRRLKGT
+219 ITPRRLKGT
-228 LAAVIQASVQ
+228 LAAVIQIAVK
-238 YKLATMHN
+238 YKLAQMHN
-246 EIDNPGI
+246 EIDNPGV
-253 YWDKTNEEI
+253 YWDKTNEEL
-262 KIINIDT
+262 KIIHLDVD
-269 HEPTPE
+269 EPSQDEVE
-275 EINDALDVIDLLE
+275 EALNVIDLLA
-288 PFFKGHETKLATC
+288 PFFKGHETKLSTC

-342 LFIYDTP
+342 LFIYDIP

-363 ARVGSRVSQS
+363 ARVGSRVSQF

-415 IPSFSAGIITANQGL
+415 IPSFSCGIITANQGL

-440 ISILFSH
+440 TSILFSH
-447 NEKKAAENKKEFDD
+447 NEKKAADNKKEFDEI
-461 LFRINSPKRSILNK
+461 FKINSPKRSILNK
-475 LKALGHY
+475 LKALGNY
-482 FIHEIKNKPDLLLND
+482 FITEIKSNPELLLND
-497 WQETSNL
+497 WQETADL
-504 LLGRAYLDTGH
+504 LVGRAYLDTGH
-515 KMPSW
+515 DMPSW

-535 EEVEEIRLFFIDKIN
+535 EEIEEIRLFLIEKIN

-559 DEETGRPKNQTDLDT
+559 SEETGRPLNQQDLDT
-574 EFKTNDDF
+574 DFKTNDDF
-582 SDRVWIVLNEKLIPW
+582 NDRVWSVLNEKLIPW

-604 DRSISVVCSSGIK
+604 DGTINVVCSSGIK
-617 KELRQVTSSSYN
+617 KELKQITSSSYN

-637 EWEYKPILINGK
+637 GWEYKPILINGK
-649 TKRMMVVGYNDFID
+649 TKRMMIVNYHDFLD
-663 FLYPELDEYETD
+663 FLYPKLDEYDGEG
-675 DNFEVV
+675 NFEVI

>member
-1 MATKTKPE
+1 MTAQVKTIQSL
-9 TTTQTLT
+9 TQTLT
-16 QTLLDIKPEL
+16 EIKPEL
-26 TDTLVRQIIS
+26 TDTLLRQIIS

-46 ITETI
+46 TCEDI
-51 IKPLCENL
+51 IRPLCENL
-59 VNEPDFEVL
+59 VNNPDFETM
-68 FNWEDINTYINNLYS
+68 FDWADINTYLNNIYS
-83 LEGKPNNGLDGV
+83 LEDKPNTGLDGV
-95 SFILSNSYDEAETTM
+95 SFLLSRNYDEAETTM
-110 FTRRLKKALA
+110 FNRRLKKALA
-120 PYGTKKVFRTKTGT
+120 PYGTKKVYREKTGT
-134 NTSIILNQKLETI
+134 NTSIILNQKLEII

-167 YPQEIIIHDS
+167 YPQEVIIHDS

-186 TIRWASKTSERVF
+186 TIRWVSKTSSRVF

-210 TYLEEAGWV
+210 QYLEEAGWV
-219 LTPRRLKGT
+219 ITPRRLKGT
-228 LAAVIQASVQ
+228 LAAVIQIAVK
-238 YKLATMHN
+238 YKLAQMHN
-246 EIDNPGI
+246 EIDNPGV
-253 YWDKTNEEI
+253 YWDKTNEEL
-262 KIINIDT
+262 KIIHLDVD
-269 HEPTPE
+269 EPSQDE
-275 EINDALDVIDLLE
+275 LDEALNVIDLLA
-288 PFFKGHETKLATC
+288 PFFKGHETKLSTC

-342 LFIYDTP
+342 LFIYDIP

-363 ARVGSRVSQS
+363 ARVGSRVSQF

-415 IPSFSAGIITANQGL
+415 IPSFSCGIITANQGL

-440 ISILFSH
+440 TSILFSH
-447 NEKKAAENKKEFDD
+447 NEKKAADNKKEFDEI
-461 LFRINSPKRSILNK
+461 FKINSPKRSILNK
-475 LKALGHY
+475 LKALGNY
-482 FIHEIKNKPDLLLND
+482 FITEIKSNPELLLND
-497 WQETSNL
+497 WQETADL
-504 LLGRAYLDTGH
+504 LVGRAYLDTGH
-515 KMPSW
+515 DMPSW

-535 EEVEEIRLFFIDKIN
+535 EEIEEIRLFLIEKIN

-559 DEETGRPKNQTDLDT
+559 SEETGRPLNQQDLDT
-574 EFKTNDDF
+574 DFKTNDDF
-582 SDRVWIVLNEKLIPW
+582 NDRVWSVLNEKLIPW

-604 DRSISVVCSSGIK
+604 DGTINVVCSSGIK
-617 KELRQVTSSSYN
+617 KELKQITSSSYN

-637 EWEYKPILINGK
+637 GWEYKPILINGK
-649 TKRMMVVGYNDFID
+649 TKRMMIVNYHDFLD
-663 FLYPELDEYETD
+663 FLYPKLDEYDGEG
-675 DNFEVV
+675 NFEVI